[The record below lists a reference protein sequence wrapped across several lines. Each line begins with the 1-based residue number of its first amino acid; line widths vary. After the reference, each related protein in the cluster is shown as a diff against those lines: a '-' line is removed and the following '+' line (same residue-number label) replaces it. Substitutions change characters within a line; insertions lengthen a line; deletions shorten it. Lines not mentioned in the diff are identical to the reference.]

1 MMNDIVKLAQN
12 LRKEHLFVNEQK
24 QQIKS
29 LNEKISS
36 TCDRIFHVSWILRQ
50 QRLTLYE
57 HIYSKKDVN
66 QNISTCDRANLIE
79 QASFVDAYKAFNND
93 SNITELLSYVRSN
106 PDLMAQCLILTDK
119 SSNLQSLIQQQHHL
133 HQKQQLKLQ
142 SAADTAVATNNSSES
157 NKKQTSTGFALLL
170 DASSKP
176 ISQQDLP
183 PNVPAPSEQP
193 KSVVAAQLLQ
203 QLQEQPNCE
212 HAAQILMSAVYGNA
226 ILHEDYMLT
235 LRLLRNLIDKQLA
248 TSEDPRRLLRQKSTA
263 FSAVFKAFTESLLE
277 AKLFLN
283 STLNDS
289 ILHVLGEDEFM
300 LEIDPNKAAIRFAA
314 QERHRQTAANGSHQA
329 STTSVN
335 YQNGS
340 SSNQQSASN
349 STNSNT
355 SHNPHHHNPH
365 QHQQTHQQQQQAKM
379 PEFASNTKLYK
390 TYVTNRL
397 VSFTAKFIEGI
408 RDNIHCLPPS
418 LLWIIKYVYQ
428 QLSRDGRFTDRHVRT
443 VCSDLLFSSFIC
455 PAILYPDYYGV
466 TDAYISPNGR
476 FNLAQVAQI
485 IQWLAVTNYE
495 KEVEDETLINIESSS
510 PVPTGASKPVPA
522 SNVMVQSSIPTVNP
536 SIAPRLNDIYSKFP
550 ADCVSSI
557 LDYVLNNTC
566 DIDQAVDSVANCK
579 DVSRT
584 CFLITENELAMLI
597 SFLET
602 ILPKLNPDDSD
613 MKEVMLDV
621 IKKAV
626 SSFKHPLESYLQ
638 MNCKLKDKQQGS
650 QSSSTIMGSLGGS
663 SSGSSGLGLS
673 FGGSIN
679 LQNNVSSNSSN
690 GSPRSRRNM
699 LKRVTRK
706 GFKSS
711 SSTNELNLTSNKS
724 GDHQCKCLAC
734 AGYQVLMVPFINR
747 NSTNYI
753 TTILPEEKTDQNPII
768 ENSEV
773 ASVNSVAS
781 SSLELENEND
791 NLSDMVSAHVSS
803 GRATP
808 NVSGRNTPS
817 QGSSDNADMIDGGGA
832 IQGPLVDF
840 SSDLPDVVQKD
851 TVPQLANRPMP
862 PQVGPVQN
870 AELEIEDRF
879 CKFDVRHELSV
890 DETKSLLSD
899 TWSTDVMA
907 SDCEFFSNF
916 DGEYNSN
923 LSYTVARLGLLNLR
937 ADDPNEPI
945 LRSRWPMMEP
955 LISYADATAINDIK
969 KKLRL
974 VFGSVDLLY
983 IPQPATLS
991 ADSSN
996 NNENELV
1003 KYLKVLL
1010 SNASRLD
1017 STDSVSIREAIRCV
1031 KPFSNSAC
1039 QELLRSVLDDYDRRS
1054 TYMKDLVEFHQ
1065 RLLIVSFRLDNV
1077 LNHIERDKL
1086 ICNHNLV
1093 TLFVGQYMEQ
1103 KERSV
1108 QFFIRKFQSINAA
1121 DEKTQLVE
1129 KFLNLLYTAL
1139 ENDSNWHKVTQ
1150 EQLDHARRIIER
1162 HVMTQIYWSAFYPN
1176 GEADVHRDKV
1186 LSEHMKK
1193 LSKII
1198 NVDHKDLRIPK
1209 VYHSEYPWPSAQ
1221 AEIEVINSCKAAR
1234 DKVSCVV
1241 KSCKTI
1247 MTLLSI
1253 ADEKHAPSADDL
1265 MPVLVFVIIQANPNS
1280 LLSTVQY
1287 VNSFYEKHFH
1297 GEQAYWWTQFCS
1309 AIEFIKTM
1317 DYWETQ

>member
-1 MMNDIVKLAQN
+1 MNDIVKLAQN

-36 TCDRIFHVSWILRQ
+36 TCDQIFHVSWILRQ

-57 HIYSKKDVN
+57 HIYSRKDIN
-66 QNISTCDRANLIE
+66 QNNSTCDKANLIE
-79 QASFVDAYKAFNND
+79 QASFIDAYKALNND
-93 SNITELLSYVRSN
+93 SNITELLSHIRNN

-119 SSNLQSLIQQQHHL
+119 SSNLQSLI
-133 HQKQQLKLQ
+133 LQ
-142 SAADTAVATNNSSES
+142 SESSTKVSEQNGCTNGS
-157 NKKQTSTGFALLL
+157 NLLL
-170 DASSKP
+170 NKDTVDVQAPILESVSSITTTTTNSAKTSDQTKA
-176 ISQQDLP
+176 I
-183 PNVPAPSEQP
+183 
-193 KSVVAAQLLQ
+193 VAAQLLQ
-203 QLQEQPNCE
+203 QLQDQPTCE

-248 TSEDPRRLLRQKSTA
+248 TNEDPRRLLRQKSTA

-314 QERHRQTAANGSHQA
+314 QERHRQT
-329 STTSVN
+329 SVSSSQSPHSSP
-335 YQNGS
+335 YHNGS
-340 SSNQQSASN
+340 SSPSSSTSSANNNQQ
-349 STNSNT
+349 
-355 SHNPHHHNPH
+355 P
-365 QHQQTHQQQQQAKM
+365 QQTRL

-428 QLSRDGRFTDRHVRT
+428 QLTKEGRFTDRQIRT

-495 KEVEDETLINIESSS
+495 KEVEEETLISIDNSNPTLNKQSTS
-510 PVPTGASKPVPA
+510 AAPTVPTI
-522 SNVMVQSSIPTVNP
+522 NPT
-536 SIAPRLNDIYSKFP
+536 IAPRLNDIYSKFP

-584 CFLITENELAMLI
+584 CFLVTESELSLLI
-597 SFLET
+597 SFLESVV
-602 ILPKLNPDDSD
+602 PKLCSEEHETKDALI
-613 MKEVMLDV
+613 EI
-621 IKKAV
+621 IKKAI
-626 SSFKHPLESYLQ
+626 SSFKYPLESYGNLD
-638 MNCKLKDKQQGS
+638 CRLKDRQYS
-650 QSSSTIMGSLGGS
+650 QSGSAHSAGILNSSSASSTSSGIGHGNS
-663 SSGSSGLGLS
+663 SSNLPNNLN
-673 FGGSIN
+673 IN
-679 LQNNVSSNSSN
+679 TSN
-690 GSPRSRRNM
+690 GSPRSRRNNM

-706 GFKSS
+706 GFRSS
-711 SSTNELNLTSNKS
+711 SSSNELNSNNSKA
-724 GDHQCKCLAC
+724 GDLHCKCLSC

-747 NSTNYI
+747 NTTNYI
-753 TTILPEEKTDQNPII
+753 TTILPEEKVDQTPMI

-817 QGSSDNADMIDGGGA
+817 QGSSENADNIDGIGV

-840 SSDLPDVVQKD
+840 SNDLPDVVQKD
-851 TVPQLANRPMP
+851 TSARASARQAGSN
-862 PQVGPVQN
+862 QGGPVQN
-870 AELEIEDRF
+870 ADMEIEDRF
-879 CKFDVRHELSV
+879 CKFDVRHELGV

-907 SDCEFFSNF
+907 SDREFF
-916 DGEYNSN
+916 DGEYSA
-923 LSYTVARLGLLNLR
+923 LSVARLGLMNLR
-937 ADDPNEPI
+937 FDDSNEPI

-955 LISYADATAINDIK
+955 LISYADATTINDIK

-991 ADSSN
+991 ADSPN
-996 NNENELV
+996 DNENELV

-1017 STDSVSIREAIRCV
+1017 STDSVAIREAIRCV

-1129 KFLNLLYTAL
+1129 KFLTLLYTAL
-1139 ENDSNWHKVTQ
+1139 ENDSSWHKATQ
-1150 EQLDHARRIIER
+1150 EQIDHARRIIER

-1186 LSEHMKK
+1186 LNEHMKK

-1221 AEIEVINSCKAAR
+1221 ADIEVINSCKAAR
-1234 DKVSCVV
+1234 DKISCVV
-1241 KSCKTI
+1241 KCCKTI

-1253 ADEKHAPSADDL
+1253 ADEKRAPSADDL

-1317 DYWETQ
+1317 DYWETP

>member
-1 MMNDIVKLAQN
+1 MSKKLVAKMMNDIVKLAQN

-24 QQIKS
+24 QQIKT
-29 LNEKISS
+29 LNEKIST

-57 HIYSKKDVN
+57 LIYSRKELA
-66 QNISTCDRANLIE
+66 QNTSTCEKANLIE
-79 QASFVDAYKAFNND
+79 QASFIDAYRALNND
-93 SNITELLSYVRSN
+93 SYITELLSSIRNN
-106 PDLMAQCLILTDK
+106 PDIISECLMQNTKEPIA
-119 SSNLQSLIQQQHHL
+119 
-133 HQKQQLKLQ
+133 
-142 SAADTAVATNNSSES
+142 
-157 NKKQTSTGFALLL
+157 KKQ
-170 DASSKP
+170 DC
-176 ISQQDLP
+176 
-183 PNVPAPSEQP
+183 E
-193 KSVVAAQLLQ
+193 SV
-203 QLQEQPNCE
+203 
-212 HAAQILMSAVYGNA
+212 AQILMSSVYGNA

-248 TSEDPRRLLRQKSTA
+248 PSDDPRRLLRQISAA

-314 QERHRQTAANGSHQA
+314 QERHRQTSNL
-329 STTSVN
+329 N
-335 YQNGS
+335 S
-340 SSNQQSASN
+340 SSNQQNSSNNNN
-349 STNSNT
+349 STNNSNGN
-355 SHNPHHHNPH
+355 SSSSSIGSINNNNN
-365 QHQQTHQQQQQAKM
+365 QQQQQAPSAGSSSTSTNSSGNQSSTSNSQQQSKL
-379 PEFASNTKLYK
+379 PEFASNTKLYR

-418 LLWIIKYVYQ
+418 LLWIIKYVYL
-428 QLSRDGRFTDRHVRT
+428 QLTNEGKLTDRQIRT

-495 KEVEDETLINIESSS
+495 KEVDDETLINIEAGVTTPGTTSTTTAASTKA
-510 PVPTGASKPVPA
+510 PTTARSPA
-522 SNVMVQSSIPTVNP
+522 SAIPPSANP
-536 SIAPRLNDIYSKFP
+536 NIAPRLNDIYSKFP

-557 LDYVLNNTC
+557 LDYVLSNTC

-584 CFLITENELAMLI
+584 CFLITESELSLLI
-597 SFLET
+597 TFLEP
-602 ILPKLNPDDSD
+602 IVPKLDF
-613 MKEVMLDV
+613 EDV
-621 IKKAV
+621 ELRDALVETIKKAIT
-626 SSFKHPLESYLQ
+626 SFKHPLESHIR
-638 MNCKLKDKQQGS
+638 CKLQGKPTGS
-650 QSSSTIMGSLGGS
+650 HNSGGSLIS
-663 SSGSSGLGLS
+663 
-673 FGGSIN
+673 GGSI
-679 LQNNVSSNSSN
+679 LGGAQGHGSAANVSNNLSSNSN
-690 GSPRSRRNM
+690 GSPRSRRNNM
-699 LKRVTRK
+699 LRRVTRK

-711 SSTNELNLTSNKS
+711 SSSNELNNAKGNES
-724 GDHQCKCLAC
+724 QCRCLAC

-747 NSTNYI
+747 NTTNYI
-753 TTILPEEKTDQNPII
+753 TTILPEEKIDQAPIN

-817 QGSSDNADMIDGGGA
+817 QASSDNNNAEHIEADV

-840 SSDLPDVVQKD
+840 SHDLPDVVQKESAVQPAAR
-851 TVPQLANRPMP
+851 TNNAGQSA
-862 PQVGPVQN
+862 PVQN
-870 AELEIEDRF
+870 AEIEIEDRF
-879 CKFDVRHELSV
+879 CKFDFKFELGV

-907 SDCEFFSNF
+907 SDCDFFPNF
-916 DGEYNSN
+916 DGEYSA
-923 LSYTVARLGLLNLR
+923 LSYNAARLGLLNLR
-937 ADDPNEPI
+937 ADDSNEPI
-945 LRSRWPMMEP
+945 LRQRWPMMEP
-955 LISYADATAINDIK
+955 LISYADTASINDIK

-983 IPQPATLS
+983 IPQPATLT
-991 ADSSN
+991 ADSPN
-996 NNENELV
+996 DNENELV

-1017 STDSVSIREAIRCV
+1017 SIDSVAIREAIRCV

-1065 RLLIVSFRLDNV
+1065 RLLIVSFRLENV
-1077 LNHIERDKL
+1077 LHHIERDKL

-1108 QFFIRKFQSINAA
+1108 QFFTRKFQSINAA

-1129 KFLNLLYTAL
+1129 KFLNLLYNAL
-1139 ENDSNWHKVTQ
+1139 ENDSNWHSATQ
-1150 EQLDHARRIIER
+1150 DQIDHARRIIER

-1186 LSEHMKK
+1186 LHEHMKK

-1234 DKVSCVV
+1234 DKISCVV
-1241 KSCKTI
+1241 KCCKTI

-1253 ADEKHAPSADDL
+1253 ANEKHSPSADDL
-1265 MPVLVFVIIQANPNS
+1265 MPVLVFVVIQTNPNS

>member
-57 HIYSKKDVN
+57 HIYSRKDVN

-79 QASFVDAYKAFNND
+79 QASFIDAYKAFNND
-93 SNITELLSYVRSN
+93 SNITELLSYVRNN

-119 SSNLQSLIQQQHHL
+119 SSNIQTLIQQQ
-133 HQKQQLKLQ
+133 QQSQQ
-142 SAADTAVATNNSSES
+142 SASASRSNSLNS
-157 NKKQTSTGFALLL
+157 NTKQSANGGFGVLLEV
-170 DASSKP
+170 DQNGP
-176 ISQQDLP
+176 ISSTSANPVAGTNASPGLVD
-183 PNVPAPSEQP
+183 NIEKSISNGQP

-226 ILHEDYMLT
+226 ILHEDYMLA

-248 TSEDPRRLLRQKSTA
+248 TSEDPRRLLRQKSNA

-314 QERHRQTAANGSHQA
+314 QERHRQTAAA
-329 STTSVN
+329 SSQSSSSST

-340 SSNQQSASN
+340 LSQPSSSHTSNHQSN
-349 STNSNT
+349 
-355 SHNPHHHNPH
+355 
-365 QHQQTHQQQQQAKM
+365 QQQQQPQAQM

-428 QLSRDGRFTDRHVRT
+428 QLTVENRFTDRQIRT

-495 KEVEDETLINIESSS
+495 KEVEVETLINIDGGS
-510 PVPTGASKPVPA
+510 PA
-522 SNVMVQSSIPTVNP
+522 STSTKPISTNAIAQPIPTVNP
-536 SIAPRLNDIYSKFP
+536 SIAPKLNDIYSKFP

-584 CFLITENELAMLI
+584 CFLTTESELAMLI
-597 SFLET
+597 SFLEAV
-602 ILPKLNPDDSD
+602 LPKLDSED
-613 MKEVMLDV
+613 IELRDAMADV
-621 IKKAV
+621 IKKAI
-626 SSFKHPLESYLQ
+626 SSFKHPLENYVQVKCRNRERHL
-638 MNCKLKDKQQGS
+638 GT
-650 QSSSTIMGSLGGS
+650 QSNSSGVISNPSGNSSGS
-663 SSGSSGLGLS
+663 SSGLGISLGSSASNIIGGLN
-673 FGGSIN
+673 GST
-679 LQNNVSSNSSN
+679 SN

-706 GFKSS
+706 GFRSS
-711 SSTNELNLTSNKS
+711 SSSNDINLNNSKS
-724 GDHQCKCLAC
+724 GDSHCKCLAC

-747 NSTNYI
+747 NTTNYI
-753 TTILPEEKTDQNPII
+753 TTILPEEKTDQNPMI

-817 QGSSDNADMIDGGGA
+817 QGSSDNPDVIDGGGA

-840 SSDLPDVVQKD
+840 SNDLPDIVQKD
-851 TVPQLANRPMP
+851 SAPQPGDRLP
-862 PQVGPVQN
+862 PPDPPSGAVQN
-870 AELEIEDRF
+870 AEMEIEDRF
-879 CKFDVRHELSV
+879 CKFDVRHELSI

-916 DGEYNSN
+916 DGEYNSA
-923 LSYTVARLGLLNLR
+923 LSYTVTRLGLLNLR
-937 ADDPNEPI
+937 ADDFDEPI

-1017 STDSVSIREAIRCV
+1017 STDSVSIRETIRCV

-1139 ENDSNWHKVTQ
+1139 ENDSNWHKATQ
-1150 EQLDHARRIIER
+1150 EQIDHARRIIER
-1162 HVMTQIYWSAFYPN
+1162 HIMTQIYWSAFYPN

-1198 NVDHKDLRIPK
+1198 NMDHKDLRIPE

-1317 DYWETQ
+1317 DYWET

>member
-24 QQIKS
+24 QQIKG
-29 LNEKISS
+29 LNENISN
-36 TCDRIFHVSWILRQ
+36 TCDRIFHNSWILKQ

-57 HIYSKKDVN
+57 WIYSRKDLH
-66 QNISTCDRANLIE
+66 QNTSTCEKANLIE
-79 QASFVDAYKAFNND
+79 QANFIDAYKALNND
-93 SNITELLSYVRSN
+93 SHITELLSYIRNNPELISLCLMQPYCNSN
-106 PDLMAQCLILTDK
+106 KNANCLTN
-119 SSNLQSLIQQQHHL
+119 SNNQQQS
-133 HQKQQLKLQ
+133 
-142 SAADTAVATNNSSES
+142 SALNLSIT
-157 NKKQTSTGFALLL
+157 KQT
-170 DASSKP
+170 
-176 ISQQDLP
+176 
-183 PNVPAPSEQP
+183 
-193 KSVVAAQLLQ
+193 
-203 QLQEQPNCE
+203 CE
-212 HAAQILMSAVYGNA
+212 PVAQILISSVYGNA

-235 LRLLRNLIDKQLA
+235 LRLLRSLIDKQLA
-248 TSEDPRRLLRQKSTA
+248 TCEDPRHLLRQKSAA

-314 QERHRQTAANGSHQA
+314 QERQHRQSSSLNSPN
-329 STTSVN
+329 S
-335 YQNGS
+335 S
-340 SSNQQSASN
+340 SSNPQNNGPSSQAAS
-349 STNSNT
+349 SQTNNNGSDQ
-355 SHNPHHHNPH
+355 
-365 QHQQTHQQQQQAKM
+365 QHQNKL

-418 LLWIIKYVYQ
+418 LLWIIKYVYL
-428 QLSRDGRFTDRHVRT
+428 QLSKEEKLTDRQIRT

-495 KEVEDETLINIESSS
+495 KEIGEEPLIPIDTCAPTLPDKP
-510 PVPTGASKPVPA
+510 PVSL
-522 SNVMVQSSIPTVNP
+522 PTVNP

-550 ADCVSSI
+550 PDCVSSI

-584 CFLITENELAMLI
+584 CFLITESELSLLI
-597 SFLET
+597 TFLES
-602 ILPKLNPDDSD
+602 IASKLVTEDTEARDSLI
-613 MKEVMLDV
+613 EI
-621 IKKAV
+621 IKKSV
-626 SSFKHPLESYLQ
+626 SSFKYPLDSNLK
-638 MNCKLKDKQQGS
+638 CKLRDKQANIGT
-650 QSSSTIMGSLGGS
+650 STFGGAHMGGTLSGS
-663 SSGSSGLGLS
+663 SNSTTSTSVSSGLGS
-673 FGGSIN
+673 T
-679 LQNNVSSNSSN
+679 NSSSTNLANNHTNSTN
-690 GSPRSRRNM
+690 GSPRSRRSNM
-699 LKRVTRK
+699 LRRVTKR
-706 GFKSS
+706 GFSRSNSS
-711 SSTNELNLTSNKS
+711 SNEHNITANNQNKT
-724 GDHQCKCLAC
+724 GDPQCRCLAC

-753 TTILPEEKTDQNPII
+753 TTILPEEKVDQAPMI

-817 QGSSDNADMIDGGGA
+817 QGSSENAENFDLNGGL

-840 SSDLPDVVQKD
+840 SNDLPDVVQKEN
-851 TVPQLANRPMP
+851 TNHQ
-862 PQVGPVQN
+862 PVQVPVDP
-870 AELEIEDRF
+870 AVAAPAVPPVQGPELEIEDRF
-879 CKFDVRHELSV
+879 CKFDFKPVVGV

-907 SDCEFFSNF
+907 SDCDFFPNF
-916 DGEYNSN
+916 DGEYSA
-923 LSYTVARLGLLNLR
+923 LSYNVARLGLLNLR
-937 ADDPNEPI
+937 DGDNSNEPI

-955 LISYADATAINDIK
+955 LISYADSTAINDIK

-983 IPQPATLS
+983 IPQPATLT
-991 ADSSN
+991 ADSPN
-996 NNENELV
+996 DNENELV

-1017 STDSVSIREAIRCV
+1017 STDSVAIREAIRCV
-1031 KPFSNSAC
+1031 KLFSNGAC
-1039 QELLRSVLDDYDRRS
+1039 QELLRSVLDDYERRS

-1077 LNHIERDKL
+1077 LHHIERDKL

-1108 QFFIRKFQSINAA
+1108 QFFVRKFQSLNAA
-1121 DEKTQLVE
+1121 DEKTQLVD
-1129 KFLNLLYTAL
+1129 KFLNLLYNAL
-1139 ENDSNWHKVTQ
+1139 ENDSNWHRATQ
-1150 EQLDHARRIIER
+1150 DQIDHARRIIER
-1162 HVMTQIYWSAFYPN
+1162 HIMTQIYWSAFYPN
-1176 GEADVHRDKV
+1176 GEADIHRDKV
-1186 LSEHMKK
+1186 LHEHMKK

-1221 AEIEVINSCKAAR
+1221 VEIEVINSCKAAR
-1234 DKVSCVV
+1234 DKVTCVV
-1241 KSCKTI
+1241 KCCKTI

-1253 ADEKHAPSADDL
+1253 ADEKRTPSADDL

>member
-1 MMNDIVKLAQN
+1 MNDIVKIAQN

-24 QQIKS
+24 QQIKT

-36 TCDRIFHVSWILRQ
+36 TCDCIFHVSWILRQ

-57 HIYSKKDVN
+57 LIYSRKELG
-66 QNISTCDRANLIE
+66 QNTSTCEKANLIE
-79 QASFVDAYKAFNND
+79 QASFIDAYKALNND
-93 SNITELLSYVRSN
+93 SYITELLSSIRNN
-106 PDLMAQCLILTDK
+106 PDLISECLMQNTKDTIA
-119 SSNLQSLIQQQHHL
+119 N
-133 HQKQQLKLQ
+133 KQ
-142 SAADTAVATNNSSES
+142 DCES
-157 NKKQTSTGFALLL
+157 
-170 DASSKP
+170 
-176 ISQQDLP
+176 
-183 PNVPAPSEQP
+183 V
-193 KSVVAAQLLQ
+193 
-203 QLQEQPNCE
+203 
-212 HAAQILMSAVYGNA
+212 AQILMSSVYGNA

-248 TSEDPRRLLRQKSTA
+248 PSDDPRRLLRQISAA

-314 QERHRQTAANGSHQA
+314 QERHRQS
-329 STTSVN
+329 STVN
-335 YQNGS
+335 PSQNS
-340 SSNQQSASN
+340 PNSSNSNNSSNNNNGQTTPSAVST
-349 STNSNT
+349 STNTTNSSGNQNNSNN
-355 SHNPHHHNPH
+355 S
-365 QHQQTHQQQQQAKM
+365 QQQAKL

-418 LLWIIKYVYQ
+418 LLWIIKYVYL
-428 QLSRDGRFTDRHVRT
+428 QLTNEGKLTDRQIRT

-495 KEVEDETLINIESSS
+495 KEVEEESLINID
-510 PVPTGASKPVPA
+510 TGAPTAGKSSA
-522 SNVMVQSSIPTVNP
+522 SAIPPTVNP
-536 SIAPRLNDIYSKFP
+536 NIAPRLNDIYSKFP

-557 LDYVLNNTC
+557 LDYVLSNTC

-584 CFLITENELAMLI
+584 CFLITESELSLLVT
-597 SFLET
+597 FLEP
-602 ILPKLNPDDSD
+602 IVPKLNFEDTELKDALI
-613 MKEVMLDV
+613 ET
-621 IKKAV
+621 IKKAIT
-626 SSFKHPLESYLQ
+626 SFKFPLESHIK
-638 MNCKLKDKQQGS
+638 CKLKDKQIGS
-650 QSSSTIMGSLGGS
+650 HNPAGPLNNSGPSSAIGGALSHGSSSTT
-663 SSGSSGLGLS
+663 
-673 FGGSIN
+673 
-679 LQNNVSSNSSN
+679 NVSNSLVSNSN
-690 GSPRSRRNM
+690 GSPRSRRNNM
-699 LKRVTRK
+699 LRRVTRK
-706 GFKSS
+706 GFRSS
-711 SSTNELNLTSNKS
+711 SSSNEINNAKGNES
-724 GDHQCKCLAC
+724 QCRCLAC

-747 NSTNYI
+747 NTTNYI
-753 TTILPEEKTDQNPII
+753 TTILPEEKVDQTPMI

-817 QGSSDNADMIDGGGA
+817 QASSDNNNAEHIDVGI

-840 SSDLPDVVQKD
+840 SNDLPDVVQKES
-851 TVPQLANRPMP
+851 VAQPVARANDPAP
-862 PQVGPVQN
+862 TGPAQN

-879 CKFDVRHELSV
+879 CKFDFKLELGV

-907 SDCEFFSNF
+907 SDCDFLPNF
-916 DGEYNSN
+916 DGEYSA
-923 LSYTVARLGLLNLR
+923 LSYNAARLGLLNLR
-937 ADDPNEPI
+937 ADDSSEPI
-945 LRSRWPMMEP
+945 LRQRWPMMEP
-955 LISYADATAINDIK
+955 LISYADTASINDIK

-983 IPQPATLS
+983 IPQPATLT
-991 ADSSN
+991 ADSPN
-996 NNENELV
+996 DNENELV

-1017 STDSVSIREAIRCV
+1017 SIDSVAIRETIRCV
-1031 KPFSNSAC
+1031 KPFSNNAC

-1065 RLLIVSFRLDNV
+1065 RLLIVSFRLENV
-1077 LNHIERDKL
+1077 LHHIERDKL

-1129 KFLNLLYTAL
+1129 KFLNLLYNAL
-1139 ENDSNWHKVTQ
+1139 ENDSNWHRATQ
-1150 EQLDHARRIIER
+1150 DQIDHARRIIER
-1162 HVMTQIYWSAFYPN
+1162 HIMTQIYWSAFYPN

-1186 LSEHMKK
+1186 LHEHMKK

-1234 DKVSCVV
+1234 DKISCVV
-1241 KSCKTI
+1241 KCCKTI

-1253 ADEKHAPSADDL
+1253 ADEKHSPSADDL
-1265 MPVLVFVIIQANPNS
+1265 MPVLVFVVIQTNPNS

>member
-1 MMNDIVKLAQN
+1 MLKIFINHPFLISTVIAKSSKMMDDIVKLAQN

-24 QQIKS
+24 QQIKG

-36 TCDRIFHVSWILRQ
+36 TCDNIFHSSWILRQ

-57 HIYSKKDVN
+57 WIYSRKDFN
-66 QNISTCDRANLIE
+66 QNTGTCEKVNLIE
-79 QASFVDAYKAFNND
+79 QANFIDAYKALNND
-93 SNITELLSYVRSN
+93 SNITELLCYIRNN
-106 PDLMAQCLILTDK
+106 PELISQCLVQQNNGCTTHD
-119 SSNLQSLIQQQHHL
+119 NQQIQP
-133 HQKQQLKLQ
+133 
-142 SAADTAVATNNSSES
+142 SAS
-157 NKKQTSTGFALLL
+157 KQT
-170 DASSKP
+170 
-176 ISQQDLP
+176 
-183 PNVPAPSEQP
+183 
-193 KSVVAAQLLQ
+193 
-203 QLQEQPNCE
+203 CE
-212 HAAQILMSAVYGNA
+212 PVAQILMSSVYGNA

-235 LRLLRNLIDKQLA
+235 LRLLRSLIDKQL
-248 TSEDPRRLLRQKSTA
+248 SSCEDPRRLLRQKSAA

-314 QERHRQTAANGSHQA
+314 QERHRQTSNLNSPSSS
-329 STTSVN
+329 STN
-335 YQNGS
+335 HQNGS
-340 SSNQQSASN
+340 TSSPAHGQGNQTQGQNQQ
-349 STNSNT
+349 
-355 SHNPHHHNPH
+355 
-365 QHQQTHQQQQQAKM
+365 QTKM

-418 LLWIIKYVYQ
+418 LLWIIKYVYL
-428 QLSRDGRFTDRHVRT
+428 QLSREGKLTDRQIRV

-495 KEVEDETLINIESSS
+495 KEVEEDTLISID
-510 PVPTGASKPVPA
+510 PGTPTLTGRPPTAP
-522 SNVMVQSSIPTVNP
+522 PTVNP
-536 SIAPRLNDIYSKFP
+536 NIAPRLNDIYSKFP
-550 ADCVSSI
+550 RDCVSSI

-584 CFLITENELAMLI
+584 CFLITESELSLLI
-597 SFLET
+597 TFLEPV
-602 ILPKLNPDDSD
+602 ISKLEPTDADARD
-613 MKEVMLDV
+613 ALVEI
-621 IKKAV
+621 IKK
-626 SSFKHPLESYLQ
+626 SILSFKHPLETQ
-638 MNCKLKDKQQGS
+638 IKCKSKDRQAGVGGS
-650 QSSSTIMGSLGGS
+650 GPNGPQSVSALGSGISSTGSIS
-663 SSGSSGLGLS
+663 SSSGLGS
-673 FGGSIN
+673 ASSSTNN
-679 LQNNVSSNSSN
+679 LANNHTNASTN
-690 GSPRSRRNM
+690 GSPRSRRNNM
-699 LKRVTRK
+699 LRRVTRK
-706 GFKSS
+706 GFSRSS
-711 SSTNELNLTSNKS
+711 SSSNDINNPHSNSQLKSNETNCRCVSCS
-724 GDHQCKCLAC
+724 
-734 AGYQVLMVPFINR
+734 GYQVLMVPFINR
-747 NSTNYI
+747 MSTNYI
-753 TTILPEEKTDQNPII
+753 TTILPEEKVDQTPII

-817 QGSSDNADMIDGGGA
+817 QGSSDNAEILDANNGL

-840 SSDLPDVVQKD
+840 SNDLPDVVQKENN
-851 TVPQLANRPMP
+851 TINQPAQLI
-862 PQVGPVQN
+862 QVDPAGAAAAAPAQ
-870 AELEIEDRF
+870 ELELEDRF
-879 CKFDVRHELSV
+879 CKFDFKTELGL

-907 SDCEFFSNF
+907 SDCDFFPNF
-916 DGEYNSN
+916 DGEYSA
-923 LSYTVARLGLLNLR
+923 LSYNVARLGLLNLR
-937 ADDPNEPI
+937 DGDHSNEPI

-955 LISYADATAINDIK
+955 LISYADSTTINDIK

-983 IPQPATLS
+983 LPQPATLT
-991 ADSSN
+991 ADSPN
-996 NNENELV
+996 DNENELV

-1017 STDSVSIREAIRCV
+1017 STDSVAIREAIRCV
-1031 KPFSNSAC
+1031 KLFNNSAC
-1039 QELLRSVLDDYDRRS
+1039 QELLRSVLDDYERRS

-1077 LNHIERDKL
+1077 LHHIERDKL

-1093 TLFVGQYMEQ
+1093 TLSVGQYMEH
-1103 KERSV
+1103 KERSF
-1108 QFFIRKFQSINAA
+1108 QFFVRKFQSINAA
-1121 DEKTQLVE
+1121 DEKTQLVD
-1129 KFLNLLYTAL
+1129 KFLNLLYNAL
-1139 ENDSNWHKVTQ
+1139 ENDANWHRATQ
-1150 EQLDHARRIIER
+1150 DQIDHARRIIER
-1162 HVMTQIYWSAFYPN
+1162 HIMTQIYWSAFYPN
-1176 GEADVHRDKV
+1176 GEADIHRDKV
-1186 LSEHMKK
+1186 LHEHMKK

-1221 AEIEVINSCKAAR
+1221 TEIEVINSCKAAR
-1234 DKVSCVV
+1234 DKVTCVV
-1241 KSCKTI
+1241 KCCKTI

-1253 ADEKHAPSADDL
+1253 ADEKRTPSADDL

>member
-1 MMNDIVKLAQN
+1 MDDIVKLAQN

-24 QQIKS
+24 QQIKG
-29 LNEKISS
+29 LNEKISN

-57 HIYSKKDVN
+57 HIYSRKDFKD
-66 QNISTCDRANLIE
+66 QNTSTCEKANLIE
-79 QASFVDAYKAFNND
+79 QATFIDAYKALNND
-93 SNITELLSYVRSN
+93 SNITELLSYVRNN
-106 PDLMAQCLILTDK
+106 PDLIAQCLM
-119 SSNLQSLIQQQHHL
+119 
-133 HQKQQLKLQ
+133 
-142 SAADTAVATNNSSES
+142 
-157 NKKQTSTGFALLL
+157 
-170 DASSKP
+170 
-176 ISQQDLP
+176 
-183 PNVPAPSEQP
+183 
-193 KSVVAAQLLQ
+193 Q
-203 QLQEQPNCE
+203 QLQDKNTCE
-212 HAAQILMSAVYGNA
+212 HASQILMSSVYGNA

-248 TSEDPRRLLRQKSTA
+248 TNEDPRRLLRQKSAA

-314 QERHRQTAANGSHQA
+314 QERHRQASSIGSQNSHSSPNHHNGSFSSQQQQPA
-329 STTSVN
+329 SS
-335 YQNGS
+335 S
-340 SSNQQSASN
+340 SSNGNNQQS
-349 STNSNT
+349 
-355 SHNPHHHNPH
+355 
-365 QHQQTHQQQQQAKM
+365 QQQQLTNL

-428 QLSRDGRFTDRHVRT
+428 QLSNEGKLTDRQVRT

-495 KEVEDETLINIESSS
+495 KIEEETLINIDSGTSSTLGRQATH
-510 PVPTGASKPVPA
+510 PNVAS
-522 SNVMVQSSIPTVNP
+522 VNP

-579 DVSRT
+579 DMSRT
-584 CFLITENELAMLI
+584 CFLITESELSFLI
-597 SFLET
+597 SFLEPV
-602 ILPKLNPDDSD
+602 IPKLSLDDNET
-613 MKEVMLDV
+613 KETLAEI
-621 IKKAV
+621 IKKAI
-626 SSFKHPLESYLQ
+626 SSFKYQLDSYSHIK
-638 MNCKLKDKQQGS
+638 CKLKDKQTAPSGS
-650 QSSSTIMGSLGGS
+650 AHSAGILSNSSSTLTGGLMGHGS
-663 SSGSSGLGLS
+663 SN
-673 FGGSIN
+673 N
-679 LQNNVSSNSSN
+679 LTNNLANNTHN
-690 GSPRSRRNM
+690 GSPRSRRNNM

-706 GFKSS
+706 GFRSS
-711 SSTNELNLTSNKS
+711 SSSNDINSNNTKINESL
-724 GDHQCKCLAC
+724 CRCLAC
-734 AGYQVLMVPFINR
+734 AGYQVLKVPFINR

-753 TTILPEEKTDQNPII
+753 TTILPEEKIDQAAMI

-773 ASVNSVAS
+773 ASINSVAS

-817 QGSSDNADMIDGGGA
+817 QGSSDNAENLDGAGV

-840 SSDLPDVVQKD
+840 SNDLPDVVQKD
-851 TVPQLANRPMP
+851 GANQQADRQAEPT
-862 PQVGPVQN
+862 QNRPVQN
-870 AELEIEDRF
+870 AEIEIEDRF
-879 CKFDVRHELSV
+879 CKFDFKLELGV

-907 SDCEFFSNF
+907 SDCDFFPNL
-916 DGEYNSN
+916 DGEHSA
-923 LSYTVARLGLLNLR
+923 LSYNVARLGLLNLR
-937 ADDPNEPI
+937 FDDSNEPI

-955 LISYADATAINDIK
+955 LISYADAATINDIK

-991 ADSSN
+991 ADSPN
-996 NNENELV
+996 DNENELV

-1017 STDSVSIREAIRCV
+1017 STDSVAIREAIRCV
-1031 KPFSNSAC
+1031 KQFSNSAC
-1039 QELLRSVLDDYDRRS
+1039 QGLLRSVLDDYERRS

-1129 KFLNLLYTAL
+1129 KFLNLLYNAL
-1139 ENDSNWHKVTQ
+1139 ENDSNWNRATQ
-1150 EQLDHARRIIER
+1150 EQIDHARRIIER

-1186 LSEHMKK
+1186 LHEHMKK

-1198 NVDHKDLRIPK
+1198 NVDHKDLKIPK

-1234 DKVSCVV
+1234 DKVTCVV
-1241 KSCKTI
+1241 KCCKTI

-1253 ADEKHAPSADDL
+1253 ADEKRAPSADDL

-1287 VNSFYEKHFH
+1287 VNSFYERHFQ

-1317 DYWETQ
+1317 DYWESQ

>member
-1 MMNDIVKLAQN
+1 MNDIVKLAQN

-57 HIYSKKDVN
+57 HIYSRKDTN
-66 QNISTCDRANLIE
+66 QKISTCDKANLIE
-79 QASFVDAYKAFNND
+79 QASFVDAYKALNND
-93 SNITELLSYVRSN
+93 SNITELLSHIRNN
-106 PDLMAQCLILTDK
+106 PDLMAQCLIYADK
-119 SSNLQSLIQQQHHL
+119 SSNFQSLILQSDSNKLEQSDKHQNNDAMNGFGSIL
-133 HQKQQLKLQ
+133 STEEKSTCVNPASQSKSAEHQK
-142 SAADTAVATNNSSES
+142 
-157 NKKQTSTGFALLL
+157 AL
-170 DASSKP
+170 
-176 ISQQDLP
+176 
-183 PNVPAPSEQP
+183 
-193 KSVVAAQLLQ
+193 VAAQVFQ
-203 QLQEQPNCE
+203 QLQEQPTCE
-212 HAAQILMSAVYGNA
+212 HAAQIIMSAVYGNA

-248 TSEDPRRLLRQKSTA
+248 TSEDPRRLLRQKTSA

-314 QERHRQTAANGSHQA
+314 QERHRLSATN
-329 STTSVN
+329 N
-335 YQNGS
+335 FQNQQSNHGS
-340 SSNQQSASN
+340 SSSPSTSTNDSSNSQNSNQQ
-349 STNSNT
+349 TRL
-355 SHNPHHHNPH
+355 
-365 QHQQTHQQQQQAKM
+365 
-379 PEFASNTKLYK
+379 PEFANNTKLYK

-418 LLWIIKYVYQ
+418 LLWIIKHVYQ
-428 QLSRDGRFTDRHVRT
+428 QLSKEGRFTDRQIRT
-443 VCSDLLFSSFIC
+443 VCSDLLFSGFIC

-495 KEVEDETLINIESSS
+495 KEIEEATLINIESNNSNSS
-510 PVPTGASKPVPA
+510 KVPTPSAPV
-522 SNVMVQSSIPTVNP
+522 VPTVNP
-536 SIAPRLNDIYSKFP
+536 TIAPKLNDIYSKFP

-584 CFLITENELAMLI
+584 YFLITESELSLLI
-597 SFLET
+597 YFLES
-602 ILPKLNPDDSD
+602 IIPKMSPEEHDTKDALA
-613 MKEVMLDV
+613 EI
-621 IKKAV
+621 IKKAI
-626 SSFKHPLESYLQ
+626 SSFKYPLGSYAPTK
-638 MNCKLKDKQQGS
+638 CKLKDR
-650 QSSSTIMGSLGGS
+650 QSVQ
-663 SSGSSGLGLS
+663 SGPNQVGI
-673 FGGSIN
+673 FGGPTTGSTGIYH
-679 LQNNVSSNSSN
+679 SNSSPNSSVSLNNAGSN
-690 GSPRSRRNM
+690 GSPRSRRNNM

-706 GFKSS
+706 GFRSS
-711 SSTNELNLTSNKS
+711 SSTTEFISGNSGSSELN
-724 GDHQCKCLAC
+724 CKCLAC
-734 AGYQVLMVPFINR
+734 MGYQVLMVPFINR
-747 NSTNYI
+747 NTTNYI
-753 TTILPEEKTDQNPII
+753 TTILPEEKVDQTPII

-817 QGSSDNADMIDGGGA
+817 QGSSDNADNIDGIGL

-840 SSDLPDVVQKD
+840 SNNELPDVIQKD
-851 TVPQLANRPMP
+851 SATQMAVGAGSA
-862 PQVGPVQN
+862 QVGPVQN
-870 AELEIEDRF
+870 TDMEIEDRF
-879 CKFDVRHELSV
+879 CKFDVRHELGV

-907 SDCEFFSNF
+907 SDCEFFPYF
-916 DGEYNSN
+916 DGEYSAM
-923 LSYTVARLGLLNLR
+923 SYTVTRLGLLNLR
-937 ADDPNEPI
+937 VDDSNEPI

-955 LISYADATAINDIK
+955 LISYADSTTINDIK

-991 ADSSN
+991 ADSPS

-1017 STDSVSIREAIRCV
+1017 STDSVAIREAIRCV

-1039 QELLRSVLDDYDRRS
+1039 QELLRSVFDDYDRRS
-1054 TYMKDLVEFHQ
+1054 TYMQDLVEFHQ

-1093 TLFVGQYMEQ
+1093 TFFVGQYMEL

-1129 KFLNLLYTAL
+1129 KFLTLLYTAL
-1139 ENDSNWHKVTQ
+1139 ENDTSWHKATQ
-1150 EQLDHARRIIER
+1150 EQIDHARRIIER
-1162 HVMTQIYWSAFYPN
+1162 QIMTQIYWSAFYPN

-1198 NVDHKDLRIPK
+1198 TVDHKDLAIPK

-1221 AEIEVINSCKAAR
+1221 ADIEVINSCKAAR

-1241 KSCKTI
+1241 KCCKTI

-1253 ADEKHAPSADDL
+1253 ADEKRAPSADDL

>member
-1 MMNDIVKLAQN
+1 MNDIVKLAQN

-36 TCDRIFHVSWILRQ
+36 TCDQIFHVSWILRQ

-57 HIYSKKDVN
+57 HIYSRKDLN
-66 QNISTCDRANLIE
+66 QNTSTCDKANLIE
-79 QASFVDAYKAFNND
+79 QASFVDAYKALNND
-93 SNITELLSYVRSN
+93 SNITELLSHIRNN
-106 PDLMAQCLILTDK
+106 PDLMAQCLIHTDK
-119 SSNLQSLIQQQHHL
+119 SSNLQS
-133 HQKQQLKLQ
+133 
-142 SAADTAVATNNSSES
+142 
-157 NKKQTSTGFALLL
+157 
-170 DASSKP
+170 
-176 ISQQDLP
+176 
-183 PNVPAPSEQP
+183 
-193 KSVVAAQLLQ
+193 QLLQ
-203 QLQEQPNCE
+203 QIPEQPTCE
-212 HAAQILMSAVYGNA
+212 HASQILMSAVYGNA

-235 LRLLRNLIDKQLA
+235 LRLLRTLIDKQLA
-248 TSEDPRRLLRQKSTA
+248 LSEDPRKLLRQKSTA
-263 FSAVFKAFTESLLE
+263 FSSVFKAFTESLLE

-314 QERHRQTAANGSHQA
+314 QERHRQAPHSQ
-329 STTSVN
+329 SQQTSP
-335 YQNGS
+335 YHNGS
-340 SSNQQSASN
+340 STPSTSAAAN
-349 STNSNT
+349 NSN
-355 SHNPHHHNPH
+355 
-365 QHQQTHQQQQQAKM
+365 QQQQAKL
-379 PEFASNTKLYK
+379 PEFANNTKLYK

-428 QLSRDGRFTDRHVRT
+428 QLSAEGRSTDRQIRT

-495 KEVEDETLINIESSS
+495 KEVEESTLINISATTS
-510 PVPTGASKPVPA
+510 TINK
-522 SNVMVQSSIPTVNP
+522 QSSNIAAPSVPTVNP
-536 SIAPRLNDIYSKFP
+536 TIAPRLNDIYSKFP

-584 CFLITENELAMLI
+584 CFLITETELSLLI
-597 SFLET
+597 SFLQSVV
-602 ILPKLNPDDSD
+602 PKLTSEDHDT
-613 MKEVMLDV
+613 KEALTEI
-621 IKKAV
+621 IKKAI
-626 SSFKHPLESYLQ
+626 SSFKGPLDSYGPVK
-638 MNCKLKDKQQGS
+638 CRLKDRQTAQSGS
-650 QSSSTIMGSLGGS
+650 AH
-663 SSGSSGLGLS
+663 SSGLL
-673 FGGSIN
+673 GS
-679 LQNNVSSNSSN
+679 SSNSSGYIGSSQTSQSLTTTN
-690 GSPRSRRNM
+690 GSPRSRRNNM

-711 SSTNELNLTSNKS
+711 SSSNDLNANNPKNSDL
-724 GDHQCKCLAC
+724 HCKCLNC

-747 NSTNYI
+747 NTTNYI
-753 TTILPEEKTDQNPII
+753 TTILPEEKVDQTQLI

-817 QGSSDNADMIDGGGA
+817 QGSSDNADNIDVIGL

-840 SSDLPDVVQKD
+840 SSNNLPDVVQKD
-851 TVPQLANRPMP
+851 TPIQGSNRQNAA
-862 PQVGPVQN
+862 PQVVQVQN
-870 AELEIEDRF
+870 ADIEIEDRF
-879 CKFDVRHELSV
+879 CKFDVRHELGV

-907 SDCEFFSNF
+907 SDCEFFPNF
-916 DGEYNSN
+916 DGEYSA

-937 ADDPNEPI
+937 AGDSNEPI

-955 LISYADATAINDIK
+955 LISYADATTINDIK

-983 IPQPATLS
+983 IPQPATLNT
-991 ADSSN
+991 DSPSD
-996 NNENELV
+996 NENELV

-1017 STDSVSIREAIRCV
+1017 SSDSVAIREAIRCV

-1039 QELLRSVLDDYDRRS
+1039 QELLRSVLDDYDRRN

-1129 KFLNLLYTAL
+1129 KFLTLLYTAL
-1139 ENDSNWHKVTQ
+1139 ENDSNCHKATQ
-1150 EQLDHARRIIER
+1150 EQIDHARRIIER

-1186 LSEHMKK
+1186 LNEHMKK

-1198 NVDHKDLRIPK
+1198 NVDHKDLRIPE

-1221 AEIEVINSCKAAR
+1221 ADIEVINSCKAAR

-1241 KSCKTI
+1241 KCCKTI

-1253 ADEKHAPSADDL
+1253 ADEKRAPSADDL

-1287 VNSFYEKHFH
+1287 VNSFYEKHFR

>member
-1 MMNDIVKLAQN
+1 MMNDIVELAQN

-29 LNEKISS
+29 LNEKISN
-36 TCDRIFHVSWILRQ
+36 TCDQIFHVSWILRQ
-50 QRLTLYE
+50 QRLTLYD
-57 HIYSKKDVN
+57 HIYCKKDT
-66 QNISTCDRANLIE
+66 STCDKANLIE
-79 QASFVDAYKAFNND
+79 QATFIDAYKALNND
-93 SNITELLSYVRSN
+93 SNITELLSHIRNN

-119 SSNLQSLIQQQHHL
+119 P
-133 HQKQQLKLQ
+133 
-142 SAADTAVATNNSSES
+142 T
-157 NKKQTSTGFALLL
+157 
-170 DASSKP
+170 
-176 ISQQDLP
+176 
-183 PNVPAPSEQP
+183 
-193 KSVVAAQLLQ
+193 
-203 QLQEQPNCE
+203 CE
-212 HAAQILMSAVYGNA
+212 HAAQILMSSVYGNA
-226 ILHEDYMLT
+226 ILHEDYLLT
-235 LRLLRNLIDKQLA
+235 LRLLRNLIDKQLF
-248 TSEDPRRLLRQKSTA
+248 TDEDPRRLLRSKSTA
-263 FSAVFKAFTESLLE
+263 FSSVFNTFTESLLE

-283 STLNDS
+283 STLSNS

-314 QERHRQTAANGSHQA
+314 QERHRQSSNANLPSPQVSPQH
-329 STTSVN
+329 N
-335 YQNGS
+335 NS
-340 SSNQQSASN
+340 SSNPSTVSNNSN
-349 STNSNT
+349 SNVNNANHT
-355 SHNPHHHNPH
+355 S
-365 QHQQTHQQQQQAKM
+365 QHQQTKL
-379 PEFASNTKLYK
+379 PEFTSNTKLYK

-428 QLSRDGRFTDRHVRT
+428 QLSKEARLTDRQVRT

-495 KEVEDETLINIESSS
+495 REIEEEPLINIDQANVIASPASSSSTPLNPPKPSSKSNVAS
-510 PVPTGASKPVPA
+510 PVPT
-522 SNVMVQSSIPTVNP
+522 VNP
-536 SIAPRLNDIYSKFP
+536 IIAPRLNDIYSKFP
-550 ADCVSSI
+550 SDCVSSI

-584 CFLITENELAMLI
+584 CFLITESELSLLI
-597 SFLET
+597 SFLEST
-602 ILPKLNPDDSD
+602 TPKLSNVSAET
-613 MKEVMLDV
+613 KEALAEI
-621 IKKAV
+621 IKKSI
-626 SSFKHPLESYLQ
+626 SSFKYPLESYAQ
-638 MNCKLKDKQQGS
+638 NRCKNKERNS
-650 QSSSTIMGSLGGS
+650 NHSSSSSSTS
-663 SSGSSGLGLS
+663 SGILSGSSLLGSSLS
-673 FGGSIN
+673 NNNGSIS
-679 LQNNVSSNSSN
+679 NNSSHVSSLLGSSNSN
-690 GSPRSRRNM
+690 GSPRSRRNNM
-699 LKRVTRK
+699 LRRVTRK
-706 GFKSS
+706 GFRSS
-711 SSTNELNLTSNKS
+711 SSSSDVNINVSKF
-724 GDHQCKCLAC
+724 GDTLCKCVEC
-734 AGYQVLMVPFINR
+734 AGFQVLMVPFINR
-747 NSTNYI
+747 NTTNYI
-753 TTILPEEKTDQNPII
+753 TTILPEEKADQAPMI

-817 QGSSDNADMIDGGGA
+817 QGSSDSADGNIDGNV

-840 SSDLPDVVQKD
+840 SANDLPDVVQKE
-851 TVPQLANRPMP
+851 PP
-862 PQVGPVQN
+862 PQAPLSN
-870 AELEIEDRF
+870 AVAQSVPSQGVSADIEIEDRF
-879 CKFDVRHELSV
+879 CKFDVKHELGV

-907 SDCEFFSNF
+907 SDCEFFPNF
-916 DGEYNSN
+916 DGEYSA
-923 LSYTVARLGLLNLR
+923 LSYTVARLGLMNLR
-937 ADDPNEPI
+937 FDESSEPI
-945 LRSRWPMMEP
+945 LRSRWPIMEP
-955 LISYADATAINDIK
+955 LISYADAATLNDIK

-991 ADSSN
+991 ADSQN
-996 NNENELV
+996 DNENELV

-1017 STDSVSIREAIRCV
+1017 SSDSVAIREAIRCV
-1031 KPFSNSAC
+1031 KPFSNSASK
-1039 QELLRSVLDDYDRRS
+1039 ELLRSVLDDYDRRS

-1093 TLFVGQYMEQ
+1093 TLFVGRYMDQ
-1103 KERSV
+1103 KDRSV

-1129 KFLNLLYTAL
+1129 KFLTLLYNAL
-1139 ENDSNWHKVTQ
+1139 ENDSNWHRATQ
-1150 EQLDHARRIIER
+1150 DQIDHARRIIER
-1162 HVMTQIYWSAFYPN
+1162 HVMTQIYWNAFYPN

-1198 NVDHKDLRIPK
+1198 TVDHKDLKIPK
-1209 VYHSEYPWPSAQ
+1209 EYHSEYPWPSAQ
-1221 AEIEVINSCKAAR
+1221 ADIEVINSCKAAR

-1241 KSCKTI
+1241 KCCKTI

-1253 ADEKHAPSADDL
+1253 GDEKRVPSADDL
-1265 MPVLVFVIIQANPNS
+1265 MPVLVFVIIRANPNS

>member
-1 MMNDIVKLAQN
+1 MNDIVKLAQN

-57 HIYSKKDVN
+57 HIYSRKDLN
-66 QNISTCDRANLIE
+66 QNTSTCDKANLIE
-79 QASFVDAYKAFNND
+79 QASFVDAYKALNND
-93 SNITELLSYVRSN
+93 SNITELLSHIRNN
-106 PDLMAQCLILTDK
+106 PDLMAQCLIHTDK
-119 SSNLQSLIQQQHHL
+119 SSNLQSLI
-133 HQKQQLKLQ
+133 LQ
-142 SAADTAVATNNSSES
+142 SES
-157 NKKQTSTGFALLL
+157 NKSSTNPSSGTNGFGSLL
-170 DASSKP
+170 
-176 ISQQDLP
+176 
-183 PNVPAPSEQP
+183 NVSGNDDGSEKNSLNQNRTNSEQS
-193 KSVVAAQLLQ
+193 KAVVAAQLLQ
-203 QLQEQPNCE
+203 QLQGQPTCE

-248 TSEDPRRLLRQKSTA
+248 PSEDPRKLLRQKSTA
-263 FSAVFKAFTESLLE
+263 FSSVFKAFTESLLE

-314 QERHRQTAANGSHQA
+314 QERHRQTPTAHSQSQQSSPYH
-329 STTSVN
+329 
-335 YQNGS
+335 NGS
-340 SSNQQSASN
+340 STPSTSSAS
-349 STNSNT
+349 SNT
-355 SHNPHHHNPH
+355 N
-365 QHQQTHQQQQQAKM
+365 QHQQTKL
-379 PEFASNTKLYK
+379 PEFANNTKLYK

-428 QLSRDGRFTDRHVRT
+428 QLSAEGRSTDRQIRT

-495 KEVEDETLINIESSS
+495 KEVEEDTLINIGATTSTLNKQS
-510 PVPTGASKPVPA
+510 PSVAAPSV
-522 SNVMVQSSIPTVNP
+522 PTVNP
-536 SIAPRLNDIYSKFP
+536 TIAPRLNDIYSKFP

-584 CFLITENELAMLI
+584 CFLITESELSLLI
-597 SFLET
+597 SFLESVV
-602 ILPKLNPDDSD
+602 PKLSSEDPDT
-613 MKEVMLDV
+613 KEALTEI
-621 IKKAV
+621 IKKAI
-626 SSFKHPLESYLQ
+626 SSFKAPLDSYGPVK
-638 MNCKLKDKQQGS
+638 CKLKDRQATQSGTTHS
-650 QSSSTIMGSLGGS
+650 AGLLGSSSTSSGYVGNGS
-663 SSGSSGLGLS
+663 S
-673 FGGSIN
+673 N
-679 LQNNVSSNSSN
+679 QSNSNSSSN
-690 GSPRSRRNM
+690 GSPRSRRNNM

-706 GFKSS
+706 GFRSS
-711 SSTNELNLTSNKS
+711 SSSNDLNVNNSKS
-724 GDHQCKCLAC
+724 GEMHCKCLNC

-747 NSTNYI
+747 NTTNYI
-753 TTILPEEKTDQNPII
+753 TTILPEEKVDQTQLI

-817 QGSSDNADMIDGGGA
+817 QGSSDNADNIDGIGL

-840 SSDLPDVVQKD
+840 SNNDLPDVVQKD
-851 TVPQLANRPMP
+851 TTVQGSNRQNVP
-862 PQVGPVQN
+862 PQGVQVQN
-870 AELEIEDRF
+870 ADIEIDDRF
-879 CKFDVRHELSV
+879 CKFDVRHELGV

-907 SDCEFFSNF
+907 SDCEFFPNF
-916 DGEYNSN
+916 DGEYSA

-955 LISYADATAINDIK
+955 LISYADATTINDIK

-991 ADSSN
+991 ADSPS

-1017 STDSVSIREAIRCV
+1017 SSDSVAIREAIRCV

-1039 QELLRSVLDDYDRRS
+1039 QELLRSVLDDYDRRN

-1129 KFLNLLYTAL
+1129 KFLTLLYTAL
-1139 ENDSNWHKVTQ
+1139 ENDSNCHRATQ
-1150 EQLDHARRIIER
+1150 EQIDHARRIIER

-1186 LSEHMKK
+1186 LNEHMKK

-1198 NVDHKDLRIPK
+1198 NVDHKDLRIPE

-1221 AEIEVINSCKAAR
+1221 ADIEVINSCKAAR

-1241 KSCKTI
+1241 KCCKTI

-1253 ADEKHAPSADDL
+1253 ADEKRAPSADDL

-1287 VNSFYEKHFH
+1287 VNSFYEKHFQ

>member
-1 MMNDIVKLAQN
+1 MMDDIVKLAQN

-24 QQIKS
+24 QQIKT
-29 LNEKISS
+29 LNEKIST
-36 TCDRIFHVSWILRQ
+36 TCDNIFHVSWILRQ
-50 QRLTLYE
+50 QRLTLYDM
-57 HIYSKKDVN
+57 IYSRKDSSLST
-66 QNISTCDRANLIE
+66 STCDKANLIE
-79 QASFVDAYKAFNND
+79 QASFIDAYKALNND
-93 SNITELLSYVRSN
+93 SYITELLSSIRNNPNIISECLMQHSN
-106 PDLMAQCLILTDK
+106 QQNQPDSSAQH
-119 SSNLQSLIQQQHHL
+119 NN
-133 HQKQQLKLQ
+133 KQ
-142 SAADTAVATNNSSES
+142 DCDPV
-157 NKKQTSTGFALLL
+157 
-170 DASSKP
+170 
-176 ISQQDLP
+176 
-183 PNVPAPSEQP
+183 
-193 KSVVAAQLLQ
+193 
-203 QLQEQPNCE
+203 
-212 HAAQILMSAVYGNA
+212 AQILMSSVYGNA

-235 LRLLRNLIDKQLA
+235 LRLSRNLIDKQLA
-248 TSEDPRRLLRQKSTA
+248 PSEDPRKLLRQKSAA

-314 QERHRQTAANGSHQA
+314 QERHRQPSNVNSSHSSANSSSSSHQDNNGTNNHNPSQQSLA
-329 STTSVN
+329 STTTASGLTS
-335 YQNGS
+335 NG
-340 SSNQQSASN
+340 
-349 STNSNT
+349 
-355 SHNPHHHNPH
+355 
-365 QHQQTHQQQQQAKM
+365 QQQQQQPQQTKL

-418 LLWIIKYVYQ
+418 LLWIIKYVY
-428 QLSRDGRFTDRHVRT
+428 LKLTEEGKLTDRQIRT

-495 KEVEDETLINIESSS
+495 KEIGAEESLINIDASA
-510 PVPTGASKPVPA
+510 PAGSKPTTNAATVPP
-522 SNVMVQSSIPTVNP
+522 SVNP

-557 LDYVLNNTC
+557 LDYVLSNTC

-584 CFLITENELAMLI
+584 CFLITEAELSLLI
-597 SFLET
+597 TFLEPIVT
-602 ILPKLNPDDSD
+602 KLDTDDTD
-613 MKEVMLDV
+613 ARDALIEN
-621 IKKAV
+621 IKRART
-626 SSFKHPLESYLQ
+626 SFKHPLESHVK
-638 MNCKLKDKQQGS
+638 CKIKDKLVGH
-650 QSSSTIMGSLGGS
+650 SSSAGLPNHAN
-663 SSGSSGLGLS
+663 SSGLNSSGHGSATNITNNLS
-673 FGGSIN
+673 S
-679 LQNNVSSNSSN
+679 SSNTN

-699 LKRVTRK
+699 LRRVTRK

-711 SSTNELNLTSNKS
+711 SSSSDINPNNVKGNEM
-724 GDHQCKCLAC
+724 QCRCLAC

-747 NSTNYI
+747 NTTNYI
-753 TTILPEEKTDQNPII
+753 TTILPEEKIDQTTMI

-817 QGSSDNADMIDGGGA
+817 QGSSDNADNIDGIGV

-840 SSDLPDVVQKD
+840 SNDLPDVVQKD
-851 TVPQLANRPMP
+851 IQPPARPVD
-862 PQVGPVQN
+862 QAQAGPVQN
-870 AELEIEDRF
+870 AEIEIEDRF
-879 CKFDVRHELSV
+879 CKFDFKLELGV

-907 SDCEFFSNF
+907 SDCDFFPNF
-916 DGEYNSN
+916 DSDYSA
-923 LSYTVARLGLLNLR
+923 LSYNAARLGLLNLR
-937 ADDPNEPI
+937 ADDSNEPI

-955 LISYADATAINDIK
+955 LISYADTATINDIK

-983 IPQPATLS
+983 IPQPATLT
-991 ADSSN
+991 ADSPN
-996 NNENELV
+996 DNENELV

-1017 STDSVSIREAIRCV
+1017 SSDSVAIREAIRCV
-1031 KPFSNSAC
+1031 KPFNNSAC

-1054 TYMKDLVEFHQ
+1054 SYMKDLVEFHQ

-1077 LNHIERDKL
+1077 LHHIERDKL
-1086 ICNHNLV
+1086 ICNHNIV

-1129 KFLNLLYTAL
+1129 RFLNLLYNAL
-1139 ENDSNWHKVTQ
+1139 ENDSNWHRATQ
-1150 EQLDHARRIIER
+1150 EQIDHARRIIER
-1162 HVMTQIYWSAFYPN
+1162 HIMTQIYWSAFYPN

-1186 LSEHMKK
+1186 LHEHMKK

-1198 NVDHKDLRIPK
+1198 NVDHKDLRIPE

-1221 AEIEVINSCKAAR
+1221 VEIEVINSCKAAR

-1241 KSCKTI
+1241 KCCKTI

-1253 ADEKHAPSADDL
+1253 ADEKSTPSADDL

>member
-1 MMNDIVKLAQN
+1 MNDIVKLAQN

-36 TCDRIFHVSWILRQ
+36 TCDQIFHVSWILRQ
-50 QRLTLYE
+50 QRLTLYD
-57 HIYSKKDVN
+57 HIYSRKDIN
-66 QNISTCDRANLIE
+66 QNSSTCDKANLIE
-79 QASFVDAYKAFNND
+79 QASFIDAYKALNND
-93 SNITELLSYVRSN
+93 SNITELLSHIRNN
-106 PDLMAQCLILTDK
+106 PDLIAQCLILTDK
-119 SSNLQSLIQQQHHL
+119 SSNLQTLI
-133 HQKQQLKLQ
+133 LQ
-142 SAADTAVATNNSSES
+142 SESS
-157 NKKQTSTGFALLL
+157 NKVSEQNGCTNRSSLNSGNGDGNSDGKSNS
-170 DASSKP
+170 DNASSTTN
-176 ISQQDLP
+176 I
-183 PNVPAPSEQP
+183 P
-193 KSVVAAQLLQ
+193 KAIDQNKSIVAAQLLQ
-203 QLQEQPNCE
+203 QIQDQPTCE

-248 TSEDPRRLLRQKSTA
+248 TSEDPRRLLRQKSSA

-314 QERHRQTAANGSHQA
+314 QERHRQTSVSNSQSPQSSH
-329 STTSVN
+329 
-335 YQNGS
+335 YHNGS
-340 SSNQQSASN
+340 SPPSSSTSSNGNNQQ
-349 STNSNT
+349 
-355 SHNPHHHNPH
+355 P
-365 QHQQTHQQQQQAKM
+365 QQTRL

-418 LLWIIKYVYQ
+418 LLWIIKYVHQ
-428 QLSRDGRFTDRHVRT
+428 QLTKEGLFTDRQIRT

-495 KEVEDETLINIESSS
+495 KELAEDTLINIEGSNSTLNKQS
-510 PVPTGASKPVPA
+510 TAVPTPSV
-522 SNVMVQSSIPTVNP
+522 PTVNP
-536 SIAPRLNDIYSKFP
+536 IIAPRLNDIYSKFP

-584 CFLITENELAMLI
+584 CFLATELELTMLI
-597 SFLET
+597 SFLESVVPR
-602 ILPKLNPDDSD
+602 LSSEEHES
-613 MKEVMLDV
+613 KETLTEI
-621 IKKAV
+621 IKKAI
-626 SSFKHPLESYLQ
+626 SSFKHPLESYGAII
-638 MNCKLKDKQQGS
+638 CKLKDRQSIQSGVAHS
-650 QSSSTIMGSLGGS
+650 AGIISNSGANTITSGMGHSSASSSNLPNN
-663 SSGSSGLGLS
+663 LN
-673 FGGSIN
+673 IN
-679 LQNNVSSNSSN
+679 TSN
-690 GSPRSRRNM
+690 GSPRSRRNNM

-706 GFKSS
+706 GFRSS
-711 SSTNELNLTSNKS
+711 SSSNELNSSNSKG
-724 GDHQCKCLAC
+724 GDLHCKCLNC
-734 AGYQVLMVPFINR
+734 SGYQVLMVPFINR
-747 NSTNYI
+747 NTTNYI
-753 TTILPEEKTDQNPII
+753 TTILPEEKVDQTPMI

-817 QGSSDNADMIDGGGA
+817 QGSSDNADNIDGIGV

-840 SSDLPDVVQKD
+840 SNDLPDVVQKD
-851 TVPQLANRPMP
+851 SNTRPSARP
-862 PQVGPVQN
+862 IGPSQGGPVQN
-870 AELEIEDRF
+870 ADIEIEDRF
-879 CKFDVRHELSV
+879 CKFDVRHELGV

-907 SDCEFFSNF
+907 SDREFF
-916 DGEYNSN
+916 DGEYSA
-923 LSYTVARLGLLNLR
+923 LSVARLGLMNLR
-937 ADDPNEPI
+937 FDDSNEPI

-955 LISYADATAINDIK
+955 LISYADATTINDIK

-983 IPQPATLS
+983 IPQPATLGT
-991 ADSSN
+991 DSPN
-996 NNENELV
+996 DNENELV

-1017 STDSVSIREAIRCV
+1017 SSDSVAIREAIRCV

-1129 KFLNLLYTAL
+1129 KFLTLLYTAL
-1139 ENDSNWHKVTQ
+1139 ENDSNWHKATQ
-1150 EQLDHARRIIER
+1150 EQIDHARRIIER

-1186 LSEHMKK
+1186 LNEHMKK

-1209 VYHSEYPWPSAQ
+1209 VYHSEFPWPSAQ
-1221 AEIEVINSCKAAR
+1221 ADIEVINSCKAAR

-1241 KSCKTI
+1241 KCCKTI

-1253 ADEKHAPSADDL
+1253 ADEKRAPSADDL
-1265 MPVLVFVIIQANPNS
+1265 MPVLVFVVIQANPNS

-1317 DYWETQ
+1317 DYWETA

>member
-1 MMNDIVKLAQN
+1 MMDDIVKLAQN

-24 QQIKS
+24 QQIKT
-29 LNEKISS
+29 LNEKIST
-36 TCDRIFHVSWILRQ
+36 TCDNIFHVSWILRQ

-57 HIYSKKDVN
+57 MIYSRKDSASN
-66 QNISTCDRANLIE
+66 TSTCDKANLIE
-79 QASFVDAYKAFNND
+79 QASFIDAYKALNND
-93 SNITELLSYVRSN
+93 SYITELLSSIRNN
-106 PDLMAQCLILTDK
+106 PDLISECLMQHI
-119 SSNLQSLIQQQHHL
+119 NQQQHKL
-133 HQKQQLKLQ
+133 EALTAKQ
-142 SAADTAVATNNSSES
+142 
-157 NKKQTSTGFALLL
+157 
-170 DASSKP
+170 
-176 ISQQDLP
+176 
-183 PNVPAPSEQP
+183 
-193 KSVVAAQLLQ
+193 
-203 QLQEQPNCE
+203 NCE
-212 HAAQILMSAVYGNA
+212 SVAQILMSSVYGNA

-248 TSEDPRRLLRQKSTA
+248 PSEDPRRLLRQKSAA

-314 QERHRQTAANGSHQA
+314 QERHRQSSSINSPQGSGNSSHHHHHHNNAYNGS
-329 STTSVN
+329 N
-335 YQNGS
+335 
-340 SSNQQSASN
+340 NQQSSQPSSASSTTASG
-349 STNSNT
+349 STNNNNNT
-355 SHNPHHHNPH
+355 NNG
-365 QHQQTHQQQQQAKM
+365 QQQQQQQQTKL

-418 LLWIIKYVYQ
+418 LLWIIKYVYL
-428 QLSRDGRFTDRHVRT
+428 QLSNGGKLTDRQIRT

-495 KEVEDETLINIESSS
+495 KEVEPEESLINIDGGSGGPPTISKPTVTAA
-510 PVPTGASKPVPA
+510 PVPP
-522 SNVMVQSSIPTVNP
+522 SINP

-557 LDYVLNNTC
+557 LDYVLGNTC

-584 CFLITENELAMLI
+584 CFLITEQELSLLI
-597 SFLET
+597 TFLEP
-602 ILPKLNPDDSD
+602 IVPKLDIDDID
-613 MKEVMLDV
+613 TRDALIEN
-621 IKKAV
+621 IKRAIT
-626 SSFKHPLESYLQ
+626 SFKYPLESHIR
-638 MNCKLKDKQQGS
+638 CKFKDRAGIANQPVGLPNNVNSSFISSGHGS
-650 QSSSTIMGSLGGS
+650 CSS
-663 SSGSSGLGLS
+663 SSGTSAT
-673 FGGSIN
+673 N
-679 LQNNVSSNSSN
+679 LANNLSSNSTSN
-690 GSPRSRRNM
+690 GSPRSRRNNM
-699 LKRVTRK
+699 LRRVTRK

-711 SSTNELNLTSNKS
+711 SSSNDLNPNNAKGNEP
-724 GDHQCKCLAC
+724 QCRCLAC

-747 NSTNYI
+747 NTTNYI
-753 TTILPEEKTDQNPII
+753 TTILPEEKVDQAPMI

-817 QGSSDNADMIDGGGA
+817 QGSSDNADMMDAAGV

-840 SSDLPDVVQKD
+840 SNDLPDVVQKD
-851 TVPQLANRPMP
+851 NTMQPPARPVTQAQSGP
-862 PQVGPVQN
+862 PVQN
-870 AELEIEDRF
+870 AEIEIEDRF
-879 CKFDVRHELSV
+879 CKFDFKLELGV

-907 SDCEFFSNF
+907 SDCDFFPNF
-916 DGEYNSN
+916 DSDYSA
-923 LSYTVARLGLLNLR
+923 LSYNAARLGLLNLR
-937 ADDPNEPI
+937 ADDSSEPI

-955 LISYADATAINDIK
+955 LISYADTATINDIK

-983 IPQPATLS
+983 IPQPATLT
-991 ADSSN
+991 ADSPN
-996 NNENELV
+996 DNENELV

-1017 STDSVSIREAIRCV
+1017 STDSVAIRETIRCV

-1077 LNHIERDKL
+1077 LHHIERDKL

-1129 KFLNLLYTAL
+1129 KFLNLLYNAL
-1139 ENDSNWHKVTQ
+1139 ENDSNWHRATQ
-1150 EQLDHARRIIER
+1150 EQIDHARRIIER
-1162 HVMTQIYWSAFYPN
+1162 HIMTQIYWSAFYPN

-1186 LSEHMKK
+1186 LHEHMKK

-1198 NVDHKDLRIPK
+1198 NVDHKDLRIPE

-1234 DKVSCVV
+1234 DKVTCVV
-1241 KSCKTI
+1241 KCCKTI

-1253 ADEKHAPSADDL
+1253 ADEKSAPSADDL
-1265 MPVLVFVIIQANPNS
+1265 MPVLVFVVIQANPNS

>member
-57 HIYSKKDVN
+57 HIYSKKEIN
-66 QNISTCDRANLIE
+66 QTISTCDKANLIE
-79 QASFVDAYKAFNND
+79 QAIFIDAYKILNND
-93 SNITELLSYVRSN
+93 SNITELLSHIRNN
-106 PDLMAQCLILTDK
+106 PDLIAQCLIQADK
-119 SSNLQSLIQQQHHL
+119 ASNIQSLI
-133 HQKQQLKLQ
+133 LQ
-142 SAADTAVATNNSSES
+142 SES
-157 NKKQTSTGFALLL
+157 NKANDQDKLPSG
-170 DASSKP
+170 SSKSNQLLSFETNEAEQQNGSS
-176 ISQQDLP
+176 SQAR
-183 PNVPAPSEQP
+183 VAEPS
-193 KSVVAAQLLQ
+193 KAAVAAQLLQ
-203 QLQEQPNCE
+203 QLQDQPTCE
-212 HAAQILMSAVYGNA
+212 HSAQILMSSVYGNA

-235 LRLLRNLIDKQLA
+235 LRLLRNLIDKQLV
-248 TSEDPRRLLRQKSTA
+248 TSEDPRRLLRQKSGA

-314 QERHRQTAANGSHQA
+314 QERHRQTSVANS
-329 STTSVN
+329 
-335 YQNGS
+335 
-340 SSNQQSASN
+340 QSASSSSQQN
-349 STNSNT
+349 GAT
-355 SHNPHHHNPH
+355 SASSLNG
-365 QHQQTHQQQQQAKM
+365 QQQQQQAKL

-408 RDNIHCLPPS
+408 RDNIHCLPTS
-418 LLWIIKYVYQ
+418 LLWIIKYVHQ
-428 QLSRDGRFTDRHVRT
+428 QMLKEGRFTDRQIRT

-495 KEVEDETLINIESSS
+495 KEVEEDTLINIDGSSS
-510 PVPTGASKPVPA
+510 ITTKQP
-522 SNVMVQSSIPTVNP
+522 PTVSAPSVPSVNP
-536 SIAPRLNDIYSKFP
+536 TIAPRLNDIYSKFP

-584 CFLITENELAMLI
+584 CFLITESELSMLI
-597 SFLET
+597 SFLESVV
-602 ILPKLNPDDSD
+602 PKLDYRDND
-613 MKEVMLDV
+613 MREILAEI
-621 IKKAV
+621 IKKAI
-626 SSFKHPLESYLQ
+626 SSFKYPLDSYQ
-638 MNCKLKDKQQGS
+638 SVKCKLNNKQTLHSTGIQGS
-650 QSSSTIMGSLGGS
+650 FSAANAGHMGNSVASLAAN
-663 SSGSSGLGLS
+663 LG
-673 FGGSIN
+673 
-679 LQNNVSSNSSN
+679 SNSTN
-690 GSPRSRRNM
+690 GSPRSRRNNM

-711 SSTNELNLTSNKS
+711 SSSNDLNSNNQKS
-724 GDHQCKCLAC
+724 SSDMHCKCVAC

-747 NSTNYI
+747 NTTNYI
-753 TTILPEEKTDQNPII
+753 TTILPEEKVDQAPII

-817 QGSSDNADMIDGGGA
+817 QGSSDNNDDDANGV

-840 SSDLPDVVQKD
+840 SNDLPDVVQKD
-851 TVPQLANRPMP
+851 TPVQQANRPAVVDH
-862 PQVGPVQN
+862 VGPVQN
-870 AELEIEDRF
+870 SDIEIEDKF
-879 CKFDVRHELSV
+879 CKFDVRHELGL

-907 SDCEFFSNF
+907 SDCEFFPNF
-916 DGEYNSN
+916 DGEYSA

-937 ADDPNEPI
+937 ADDSNEPI

-955 LISYADATAINDIK
+955 LISYADATTINDIK

-983 IPQPATLS
+983 IPQPATLN
-991 ADSSN
+991 ADSPN
-996 NNENELV
+996 DNENELV

-1010 SNASRLD
+1010 SNSSRLD
-1017 STDSVSIREAIRCV
+1017 SADSVAIRETIRCV

-1108 QFFIRKFQSINAA
+1108 QFFIRKFQSLNAA

-1129 KFLNLLYTAL
+1129 KFLTLLYTAL
-1139 ENDSNWHKVTQ
+1139 ENDNNWHRATQ
-1150 EQLDHARRIIER
+1150 EQIDHARRVIER
-1162 HVMTQIYWSAFYPN
+1162 HIMTQIYWSAFYPN

-1198 NVDHKDLRIPK
+1198 NVDHKDLKIPK
-1209 VYHSEYPWPSAQ
+1209 AYHSEYPWPSAQ
-1221 AEIEVINSCKAAR
+1221 ADIEVINSCKAAR
-1234 DKVSCVV
+1234 DKVTCVV
-1241 KSCKTI
+1241 KCCKTI
-1247 MTLLSI
+1247 MTLLCI
-1253 ADEKHAPSADDL
+1253 ADEKRIPSADDL
-1265 MPVLVFVIIQANPNS
+1265 MPVLVFVIIRANPNS

>member
-1 MMNDIVKLAQN
+1 MNDIVKLAQN

-36 TCDRIFHVSWILRQ
+36 SCDQIFHVSWILRQ

-57 HIYSKKDVN
+57 HIYSKKEIN
-66 QNISTCDRANLIE
+66 QTISTCDKANLIE
-79 QASFVDAYKAFNND
+79 QASFIDAFKILNND
-93 SNITELLSYVRSN
+93 SNITELLSHIRNN
-106 PDLMAQCLILTDK
+106 PDLIAQCLIQADK
-119 SSNLQSLIQQQHHL
+119 SSNIQTLILQ
-133 HQKQQLKLQ
+133 
-142 SAADTAVATNNSSES
+142 SES
-157 NKKQTSTGFALLL
+157 NKANDQDKLPLS
-170 DASSKP
+170 SSKSASLLGGFGGNNVKQVDGCS
-176 ISQQDLP
+176 SQP
-183 PNVPAPSEQP
+183 GVAEPTKAA
-193 KSVVAAQLLQ
+193 VAAQLLQ
-203 QLQEQPNCE
+203 QLQDQPTCE
-212 HAAQILMSAVYGNA
+212 HSAQILMSSVYGNA

-235 LRLLRNLIDKQLA
+235 LRLLRNLIDKQLVN
-248 TSEDPRRLLRQKSTA
+248 SEDPRRLLRQKSGA

-314 QERHRQTAANGSHQA
+314 QERHRQTSVSNSQGASPLPHHNGA
-329 STTSVN
+329 SSA
-335 YQNGS
+335 GS
-340 SSNQQSASN
+340 PNNQQ
-349 STNSNT
+349 
-355 SHNPHHHNPH
+355 
-365 QHQQTHQQQQQAKM
+365 QQQQQQAKL
-379 PEFASNTKLYK
+379 PEFANNTKLYK

-418 LLWIIKYVYQ
+418 LLWIIKYVHQ
-428 QLSRDGRFTDRHVRT
+428 QMLKEGRFTDRQIRT

-495 KEVEDETLINIESSS
+495 KEVEEDTLINIEGSAPSAPKQPPS
-510 PVPTGASKPVPA
+510 VPA
-522 SNVMVQSSIPTVNP
+522 PTVPTVNP
-536 SIAPRLNDIYSKFP
+536 TIAPRLNDIYSKFP

-584 CFLITENELAMLI
+584 CFLITESELSLLI
-597 SFLET
+597 SFLESVV
-602 ILPKLNPDDSD
+602 PKLDHEDNETR
-613 MKEVMLDV
+613 EVLADI
-621 IKKAV
+621 IKNAI
-626 SSFKHPLESYLQ
+626 SSFKYPLDSYQ
-638 MNCKLKDKQQGS
+638 AVKCKLKDKQS
-650 QSSSTIMGSLGGS
+650 IHTIGTQNPGS
-663 SSGSSGLGLS
+663 SSSSGLAG
-673 FGGSIN
+673 FA
-679 LQNNVSSNSSN
+679 SSLGPNSSN
-690 GSPRSRRNM
+690 GSPRSRRNNM

-711 SSTNELNLTSNKS
+711 SSSNELNSNNQKS
-724 GDHQCKCLAC
+724 INDLHCKCVAC

-747 NSTNYI
+747 NTTNYI
-753 TTILPEEKTDQNPII
+753 TTILPEEKIDQAPII

-817 QGSSDNADMIDGGGA
+817 QGSSDNNDNVDANGVIL
-832 IQGPLVDF
+832 GPLVDF
-840 SSDLPDVVQKD
+840 SNDLPDVVQKD
-851 TVPQLANRPMP
+851 TAAQSANRPAVANH
-862 PQVGPVQN
+862 VGPVQN
-870 AELEIEDRF
+870 SDIEIEDRF
-879 CKFDVRHELSV
+879 CKFDVRHELGL

-907 SDCEFFSNF
+907 SDCEFFPNF
-916 DGEYNSN
+916 DGEYSA

-937 ADDPNEPI
+937 ADDSNEPI

-955 LISYADATAINDIK
+955 LISYADAATINDIK

-991 ADSSN
+991 ADSPSD
-996 NNENELV
+996 NENELV

-1017 STDSVSIREAIRCV
+1017 SADSVAIREAIRCV

-1108 QFFIRKFQSINAA
+1108 QFFIRKFQSLNAA

-1129 KFLNLLYTAL
+1129 KFLTLLYTAL
-1139 ENDSNWHKVTQ
+1139 ENDSNWHRATQ
-1150 EQLDHARRIIER
+1150 EQIDHARRVIER
-1162 HVMTQIYWSAFYPN
+1162 HIMTQIYWSAFYPN

-1198 NVDHKDLRIPK
+1198 NVDHKDLKIPK
-1209 VYHSEYPWPSAQ
+1209 NYHSEYPWPSAQ
-1221 AEIEVINSCKAAR
+1221 ADIEVINSCKAAR
-1234 DKVSCVV
+1234 DKVTCVV
-1241 KSCKTI
+1241 KCCKTI

-1253 ADEKHAPSADDL
+1253 ADEKRVPSADDL
-1265 MPVLVFVIIQANPNS
+1265 MPVLVFVIIRANPNS

-1287 VNSFYEKHFH
+1287 VNSFYEKHFY

>member
-1 MMNDIVKLAQN
+1 MNDIVKLAQN

-24 QQIKS
+24 QQIKG
-29 LNEKISS
+29 LNEKISN

-50 QRLTLYE
+50 QRLTLYD
-57 HIYSKKDVN
+57 HIYSRKDLN
-66 QNISTCDRANLIE
+66 QNTSTCEKANLIE
-79 QASFVDAYKAFNND
+79 QASFVDSYKALNND
-93 SNITELLSYVRSN
+93 SNITELLSYIRNN
-106 PDLMAQCLILTDK
+106 PELMAQCLM
-119 SSNLQSLIQQQHHL
+119 
-133 HQKQQLKLQ
+133 QQL
-142 SAADTAVATNNSSES
+142 DD
-157 NKKQTSTGFALLL
+157 KQTC
-170 DASSKP
+170 
-176 ISQQDLP
+176 
-183 PNVPAPSEQP
+183 EQ
-193 KSVVAAQLLQ
+193 
-203 QLQEQPNCE
+203 
-212 HAAQILMSAVYGNA
+212 AAQILMSSVYGNA
-226 ILHEDYMLT
+226 ILHEDYTLT

-248 TSEDPRRLLRQKSTA
+248 NIEDPRRLLRQKSAA

-314 QERHRQTAANGSHQA
+314 QERQRQSSSSANSQPTNSSPHHNGSQSSA
-329 STTSVN
+329 SSSSN
-335 YQNGS
+335 QS
-340 SSNQQSASN
+340 SSNQQ
-349 STNSNT
+349 
-355 SHNPHHHNPH
+355 
-365 QHQQTHQQQQQAKM
+365 QQQQQQTKL

-408 RDNIHCLPPS
+408 RDNIHCLPTS

-428 QLSRDGRFTDRHVRT
+428 QLTNSGRLTDRQVRT

-495 KEVEDETLINIESSS
+495 KEVDEDTNTLICIDGTTPTLGKQQSANNIVT
-510 PVPTGASKPVPA
+510 P
-522 SNVMVQSSIPTVNP
+522 PTVNP
-536 SIAPRLNDIYSKFP
+536 NIAPRLNDIYSKFP

-584 CFLITENELAMLI
+584 CFLITESELSSLI
-597 SFLET
+597 TFLEPN
-602 ILPKLNPDDSD
+602 ISKLTFEDTESRELLADI
-613 MKEVMLDV
+613 
-621 IKKAV
+621 IKKAI
-626 SSFKHPLESYLQ
+626 SSFKHPLESYSAVK
-638 MNCKLKDKQQGS
+638 CKLINKQTG
-650 QSSSTIMGSLGGS
+650 QSSAGVGGGGSPYSAGVLNNNSSSNQAGGGIGSSGSGGGS
-663 SSGSSGLGLS
+663 SSSSLATSLA
-673 FGGSIN
+673 N
-679 LQNNVSSNSSN
+679 HLTSN
-690 GSPRSRRNM
+690 GSPRSRRNNM

-711 SSTNELNLTSNKS
+711 SSNNEINSNNINKA
-724 GDHQCKCLAC
+724 GDCRCLAC
-734 AGYQVLMVPFINR
+734 AGYQVLRVPFINR

-753 TTILPEEKTDQNPII
+753 TTILPEEKIDQAPIL

-817 QGSSDNADMIDGGGA
+817 QGSSDNADNLDGPGA

-840 SSDLPDVVQKD
+840 SNGLPDVVQKD
-851 TVPQLANRPMP
+851 SAVQPALRAPVDPAGAGN
-862 PQVGPVQN
+862 VQN
-870 AELEIEDRF
+870 AEIEIEDRF
-879 CKFDVRHELSV
+879 CKFDFKLELGM

-907 SDCEFFSNF
+907 SDCDIFPNF
-916 DGEYNSN
+916 DGEYSA
-923 LSYTVARLGLLNLR
+923 LSYNAARLGLLNLR
-937 ADDPNEPI
+937 ADDFNEPI

-955 LISYADATAINDIK
+955 LISYADATTINDIK

-991 ADSSN
+991 TDSPN
-996 NNENELV
+996 DNENELV

-1017 STDSVSIREAIRCV
+1017 STDSVAIREAIRCV

-1065 RLLIVSFRLDNV
+1065 RLLIVSFRLENV

-1129 KFLNLLYTAL
+1129 KFLNLLYNAL
-1139 ENDSNWHKVTQ
+1139 ENDSNWHRATQ
-1150 EQLDHARRIIER
+1150 EQIDHARRIIER
-1162 HVMTQIYWSAFYPN
+1162 HIMTQIYWSAFYPN

-1186 LSEHMKK
+1186 LHEHIKK
-1193 LSKII
+1193 LGKII

-1209 VYHSEYPWPSAQ
+1209 VYHSEFPWPSAQ
-1221 AEIEVINSCKAAR
+1221 AEIDVINSCKAAR
-1234 DKVSCVV
+1234 DKVTCVM
-1241 KSCKTI
+1241 KCCKTI

-1253 ADEKHAPSADDL
+1253 ADEKRAPSADDL
-1265 MPVLVFVIIQANPNS
+1265 MPVLVFVVIQANPNS

-1287 VNSFYEKHFH
+1287 VNSFYEKHFQ

>member
-12 LRKEHLFVNEQK
+12 LRKEYLFVNEQK
-24 QQIKS
+24 QQIKC

-50 QRLTLYE
+50 QRLTLYD
-57 HIYSKKDVN
+57 HIYTKKDVN
-66 QNISTCDRANLIE
+66 QSTSTCDKANLIE
-79 QASFVDAYKAFNND
+79 QASFIDSYKALNND
-93 SNITELLSYVRSN
+93 SNITELLSHIRNN
-106 PDLMAQCLILTDK
+106 PDLMAQCLMLDSTA
-119 SSNLQSLIQQQHHL
+119 NQS
-133 HQKQQLKLQ
+133 
-142 SAADTAVATNNSSES
+142 T
-157 NKKQTSTGFALLL
+157 
-170 DASSKP
+170 
-176 ISQQDLP
+176 
-183 PNVPAPSEQP
+183 
-193 KSVVAAQLLQ
+193 
-203 QLQEQPNCE
+203 CE
-212 HAAQILMSAVYGNA
+212 LAAQILMSAVYGNA

-235 LRLLRNLIDKQLA
+235 LRLLRNLIDEQLV
-248 TSEDPRRLLRQKSTA
+248 TTEDPRKLLRQKSTA

-314 QERHRQTAANGSHQA
+314 QERHRQTSVA
-329 STTSVN
+329 TTSSSSN
-335 YQNGS
+335 QNSNNPSPHHNGS
-340 SSNQQSASN
+340 SSNPSSTLASN
-349 STNSNT
+349 INEASSNSSN
-355 SHNPHHHNPH
+355 N
-365 QHQQTHQQQQQAKM
+365 QQQNTL

-428 QLSRDGRFTDRHVRT
+428 QLSKEGRLSDRQIRT

-495 KEVEDETLINIESSS
+495 KETEEETLININDNNTTTTNK
-510 PVPTGASKPVPA
+510 PQPNLATGSVVGPSV
-522 SNVMVQSSIPTVNP
+522 PTVNP
-536 SIAPRLNDIYSKFP
+536 TIAPRLNDIYSKFP

-584 CFLITENELAMLI
+584 CFLITEAELSLLI

-602 ILPKLNPDDSD
+602 VTPKLSTQDQDTKNALADIIRDA
-613 MKEVMLDV
+613 
-621 IKKAV
+621 I
-626 SSFKHPLESYLQ
+626 SSLKYPLESYSAIK
-638 MNCKLKDKQQGS
+638 CRLKDRNPS
-650 QSSSTIMGSLGGS
+650 QSGGQNQAASLT
-663 SSGSSGLGLS
+663 SSGINSGNSSVASLASNLG
-673 FGGSIN
+673 
-679 LQNNVSSNSSN
+679 NNSN
-690 GSPRSRRNM
+690 GSPRSRRNNM

-706 GFKSS
+706 GFRTSS
-711 SSTNELNLTSNKS
+711 SANELNSNNTK
-724 GDHQCKCLAC
+724 GGEVLCRCLVC

-747 NSTNYI
+747 NTTNYI
-753 TTILPEEKTDQNPII
+753 TTILPEEKLDQTPMI

-817 QGSSDNADMIDGGGA
+817 QGSSDNADNIDANGV

-840 SSDLPDVVQKD
+840 SNADLPDVIRKDKTIQPPERPIVQ
-851 TVPQLANRPMP
+851 P
-862 PQVGPVQN
+862 PGPVQN
-870 AELEIEDRF
+870 AEIEIEDRF
-879 CKFDVRHELSV
+879 CRFDVRHELGI

-907 SDCEFFSNF
+907 SDCDFFPNF
-916 DGEYNSN
+916 EGDYSA

-937 ADDPNEPI
+937 AEDSNEPI

-955 LISYADATAINDIK
+955 LISYADATTINDIK

-983 IPQPATLS
+983 IPQPATLN
-991 ADSSN
+991 ADSPN
-996 NNENELV
+996 DNENELV

-1017 STDSVSIREAIRCV
+1017 SSDSVAIREAIRCV

-1039 QELLRSVLDDYDRRS
+1039 QELLRSVFDDYDRRS

-1077 LNHIERDKL
+1077 FNHIERDKL

-1129 KFLNLLYTAL
+1129 KFLNLLYNAL
-1139 ENDSNWHKVTQ
+1139 ETDSNWHKATQ
-1150 EQLDHARRIIER
+1150 EQIDHARRIIER
-1162 HVMTQIYWSAFYPN
+1162 HIMTQIYWSAFYPN

-1186 LSEHMKK
+1186 LNEHMKK

-1198 NVDHKDLRIPK
+1198 TVDHKDLRIPK

-1221 AEIEVINSCKAAR
+1221 TDIEVINSCKAAR
-1234 DKVSCVV
+1234 DKVSCVM
-1241 KSCKTI
+1241 KCCKTI
-1247 MTLLSI
+1247 MKLLSI

>member
-1 MMNDIVKLAQN
+1 MKDIVRLAQN

-36 TCDRIFHVSWILRQ
+36 VCDKIFRVSWILTQ
-50 QRLTLYE
+50 QRLSLHD
-57 HIYSKKDVN
+57 HIYSRKEY
-66 QNISTCDRANLIE
+66 STCDRANVIE
-79 QASFVDAYKAFNND
+79 QANFIDSYKIVT
-93 SNITELLSYVRSN
+93 NITELL
-106 PDLMAQCLILTDK
+106 CLIR
-119 SSNLQSLIQQQHHL
+119 
-133 HQKQQLKLQ
+133 
-142 SAADTAVATNNSSES
+142 NNPE
-157 NKKQTSTGFALLL
+157 LLARCL
-170 DASSKP
+170 SD
-176 ISQQDLP
+176 Q
-183 PNVPAPSEQP
+183 PS
-193 KSVVAAQLLQ
+193 
-203 QLQEQPNCE
+203 CE

-235 LRLLRNLIDKQLA
+235 LRLLRNLIDEQLIA
-248 TSEDPRRLLRQKSTA
+248 SEDPRKLLRQKSSA
-263 FSAVFKAFTESLLE
+263 FSAVFKTFTESLLE

-283 STLNDS
+283 STLNVS

-300 LEIDPNKAAIRFAA
+300 LEIDPNKAAIRFAS
-314 QERHRQTAANGSHQA
+314 QERHRQTATSVANGSP
-329 STTSVN
+329 STKN
-335 YQNGS
+335 NN
-340 SSNQQSASN
+340 NQQS
-349 STNSNT
+349 
-355 SHNPHHHNPH
+355 
-365 QHQQTHQQQQQAKM
+365 QAKL

-397 VSFTAKFIEGI
+397 KTFTAKFIEGI

-418 LLWIIKYVYQ
+418 LLWIIKYVYL
-428 QLSRDGRFTDRHVRT
+428 QLSKVGKFTDPQIRT

-495 KEVEDETLINIESSS
+495 KAAEGEPLIDIDSNSS
-510 PVPTGASKPVPA
+510 PTIKESTSAPSV
-522 SNVMVQSSIPTVNP
+522 PTVNP
-536 SIAPRLNDIYSKFP
+536 NIAPRLNDIYSKFP

-584 CFLITENELAMLI
+584 CFLITESELKMLI
-597 SFLET
+597 S
-602 ILPKLNPDDSD
+602 
-613 MKEVMLDV
+613 MLDGV
-621 IKKAV
+621 LPNLSSASPELKESLSNTIQKAK
-626 SSFKHPLESYLQ
+626 SSFKTPFDVQDITE
-638 MNCKLKDKQQGS
+638 CKLKDRSLGNQVAHDNLAAAS
-650 QSSSTIMGSLGGS
+650 LNSSSS
-663 SSGSSGLGLS
+663 SSGLGFS
-673 FGGSIN
+673 TS
-679 LQNNVSSNSSN
+679 SSNSISNNSIGHSN
-690 GSPRSRRNM
+690 GSPKSRRSNV
-699 LKRVTRK
+699 LKRVAKK
-706 GFKSS
+706 GFRSS
-711 SSTNELNLTSNKS
+711 SSSNDLNSNSSKINEA
-724 GDHQCKCLAC
+724 QCKCLSC
-734 AGYQVLMVPFINR
+734 SGYQVLMVPFIDR
-747 NSTNYI
+747 ATTNYI
-753 TTILPEEKTDQNPII
+753 TTILPEEKIDQNQII

-773 ASVNSVAS
+773 ASVNSFAS

-817 QGSSDNADMIDGGGA
+817 QGSSDSGDDLEGI

-840 SSDLPDVVQKD
+840 SNDLPDVIQKEIVVQPPIEA
-851 TVPQLANRPMP
+851 VPNQGAQQGDM
-862 PQVGPVQN
+862 
-870 AELEIEDRF
+870 EIEDKF
-879 CKFDVRHELSV
+879 CKFDVRTELGF

-907 SDCEFFSNF
+907 SDCEFLPNF
-916 DGEYNSN
+916 DGEYST

-937 ADDPNEPI
+937 AEDFNEPI

-955 LISYADATAINDIK
+955 LISYADATTINDIK

-983 IPQPATLS
+983 IPQPERLNAES
-991 ADSSN
+991 PND
-996 NNENELV
+996 NENELV

-1010 SNASRLD
+1010 SNASRLG
-1017 STDSVSIREAIRCV
+1017 SNDSVAIREAIRCV
-1031 KPFSNSAC
+1031 KLFSNSAC

-1054 TYMKDLVEFHQ
+1054 NYMKDLVEFHQ

-1093 TLFVGQYMEQ
+1093 TLFVGYFMEH

-1108 QFFIRKFQSINAA
+1108 QLFVRKFNSINAA

-1129 KFLNLLYTAL
+1129 KFLNLLNNAL
-1139 ENDSNWHKVTQ
+1139 ENDSNWHRATQ
-1150 EQLDHARRIIER
+1150 EQIDHARRIIER
-1162 HVMTQIYWSAFYPN
+1162 HIMTQIYWSAFYPN

-1186 LSEHMKK
+1186 FHEHMKK
-1193 LSKII
+1193 LGKII
-1198 NVDHKDLRIPK
+1198 TVDHKDLRIPK
-1209 VYHSEYPWPSAQ
+1209 KFQSEFPWPSAQ
-1221 AEIEVINSCKAAR
+1221 SDLEVINSSKAAR

-1241 KSCKTI
+1241 NCCKTI
-1247 MTLLSI
+1247 MKLLSI

-1287 VNSFYEKHFH
+1287 VNSFYEKRFH

-1317 DYWETQ
+1317 DYWESQ

>member
-93 SNITELLSYVRSN
+93 SNITELLSYVRNN

-119 SSNLQSLIQQQHHL
+119 SSNLQSLIQQQL
-133 HQKQQLKLQ
+133 HQQQQQQLKLR
-142 SAADTAVATNNSSES
+142 SAADLVGNNNSC
-157 NKKQTSTGFALLL
+157 
-170 DASSKP
+170 DSSKQKP
-176 ISQQDLP
+176 LAASLAPLNDTGQDNGL
-183 PNVPAPSEQP
+183 AQKPSNDLLNLHQMPTEQP

-314 QERHRQTAANGSHQA
+314 QERHRQTATNSSQQS
-329 STTSVN
+329 STPPV

-340 SSNQQSASN
+340 SFNQQSTST
-349 STNSNT
+349 STNS
-355 SHNPHHHNPH
+355 HHPHQHNPH
-365 QHQQTHQQQQQAKM
+365 QQQQTQQQQAKM

-428 QLSRDGRFTDRHVRT
+428 QLSKEGRFTDRQIRT

-495 KEVEDETLINIESSS
+495 KEIEDEALINIEGSS
-510 PVPTGASKPVPA
+510 PMPAGAPKPVT
-522 SNVMVQSSIPTVNP
+522 SSTNVIVQSSIPTVNP

-584 CFLITENELAMLI
+584 CFLVTETELALLI
-597 SFLET
+597 SFLEAV
-602 ILPKLNPDDSD
+602 IPKLDSESSEIKD
-613 MKEVMLDV
+613 VIVDV
-621 IKKAV
+621 IKKAI
-626 SSFKHPLESYLQ
+626 SSFKYPLDSYLQ
-638 MNCKLKDKQQGS
+638 VKCKVKDRQ
-650 QSSSTIMGSLGGS
+650 QSSQAS
-663 SSGSSGLGLS
+663 SSHSGSFIGSSGNNTGLGFNIGTVTNLPNS
-673 FGGSIN
+673 FSN
-679 LQNNVSSNSSN
+679 NSSN

-711 SSTNELNLTSNKS
+711 SSAGDLNTSNSKTCEQ
-724 GDHQCKCLAC
+724 QCKCLAC

-753 TTILPEEKTDQNPII
+753 TTILPEEKIDQNPII

-817 QGSSDNADMIDGGGA
+817 QGSSDNADNIDGVA

-840 SSDLPDVVQKD
+840 SNDLPDVVQKD
-851 TVPQLANRPMP
+851 TVPQVVNRSIP
-862 PQVGPVQN
+862 PQAVPVQN

-923 LSYTVARLGLLNLR
+923 LSYTVARLGLLNFR

-983 IPQPATLS
+983 IPQPATLI

-1031 KPFSNSAC
+1031 KLFSNSAC

-1139 ENDSNWHKVTQ
+1139 ENDGNWHKATQ